1 MKSSKIIIASLVS
14 LTLVS
19 NPILTF
25 AATNDVIDSTTE
37 ITTDKEISSTQPTIK
52 TTLKAGQTQSFN
64 DWFPDDNF
72 ASEVAAAFEMQAT
85 DTISEEQLATL
96 TSLDC
101 HNSSIADMTGIEKLT
116 GLTKLICTYNN
127 ITTLDLSQNTNLTYL
142 ACDSNKLTNLDVTPL
157 TKLTYLNCDT
167 NKLTKI
173 DVSQNPLLTYLNCAR
188 NTLTEIDVSHNT
200 QLTELDCHLNKKIT
214 KLDVTPQTQLTTLD
228 CSFNKITALD
238 VSQNKLLNRLNCDTN
253 NITKLDLNQNIQLT
267 FLDCSS
273 NKLTEIDV
281 TPLTQLTYFDC
292 SVNPLTELDVS
303 TLSKLTT
310 LHCIQTDLLEID
322 LTHNTQ
328 LIYFQAEG
336 CRKIK
341 ELDVTHNTQLYLLDC
356 QAAGIT
362 ELDLSQ
368 NPKLVYLYLN
378 NTELTKLD
386 VSHNTKLK
394 SLSCVNA
401 HIQDFS
407 SVGKIPVLNNNLDA
421 EGQTITM
428 PKETLTNNSLTIA
441 VSPDL
446 LDQFGNPMNIEPG
459 DGGVYDQATN
469 TITWENLSTDNP
481 AVTYTFTSEN
491 GAIVGTVTTPF
502 EAPQPIKGEDVTVH
516 YLDDKGEK
524 LAADEVLSGNLDDP
538 YTSSAKDIPDY
549 TLTTTPDNATGTFT
563 TTSQSVTYVY
573 TKNIVAAEPVTVNY
587 VDDTGKTLAPSE
599 TLNGNVGDTYNA
611 TAKQIDGY
619 TLSTTP
625 NNATG
630 TFNTSSQ
637 TVTYVYTQ
645 NIVAAEPVT
654 VNYVDDTGKTLA
666 PAETL
671 NGNVGD
677 TYNATAKQ
685 IDGYT
690 LSTTPNNAPGTF
702 NTSSQTVTYVYTK
715 NIVAAEPVTVNY
727 VDDTGKTLAPSE
739 TLNGN
744 VGDTYNAT
752 AKQIDGYTLSAEPTN
767 ATGQFTSSAQTVNY
781 IYTKNPAPEKG
792 VVEIHYVDENNKQL
806 SSATKISGTV
816 GDNYTTEPKNI
827 DGYTLTTTPDNAT
840 GTFNTS
846 SQTVTYVYTKNI
858 VAAEPVTV
866 NYVDANGKTLAPS
879 ETLNGTIG
887 DTYKATTKQIDG
899 YTLSAE
905 PTNATGQFTNSAQ
918 TVNYIYTKNTNID
931 QPLPDKKTTKP
942 SNLKTTEVKKASDT
956 LPKTGDSAPWKSAL
970 LGVFLSSTALVIW
983 KKKK

>member
-1 MKSSKIIIASLVS
+1 MKTSKIIIASLVS

-25 AATNDVIDSTTE
+25 AATNDVIDNTTE
-37 ITTDKEISSTQPTIK
+37 ITTDKETSSTQPTIK

-101 HNSSIADMTGIEKLT
+101 HYSSIADMTGIEKLT
-116 GLTKLICTYNN
+116 GLTKLICTSNN
-127 ITTLDLSQNTNLTYL
+127 ITTLDLSKNTNLTYL

-378 NTELTKLD
+378 NTELTELD

-407 SVGKIPVLNNNLDA
+407 SVGKIPALNNNFEA

-524 LAADEVLSGNLDDP
+524 LADDEVLSGNLDDP
-538 YTSSAKDIPDY
+538 YTSSAKDISDY

-619 TLSTTP
+619 TLST
-625 NNATG
+625 
-630 TFNTSSQ
+630 
-637 TVTYVYTQ
+637 
-645 NIVAAEPVT
+645 
-654 VNYVDDTGKTLA
+654 
-666 PAETL
+666 
-671 NGNVGD
+671 
-677 TYNATAKQ
+677 
-685 IDGYT
+685 
-690 LSTTPNNAPGTF
+690 
-702 NTSSQTVTYVYTK
+702 
-715 NIVAAEPVTVNY
+715 
-727 VDDTGKTLAPSE
+727 
-739 TLNGN
+739 
-744 VGDTYNAT
+744 
-752 AKQIDGYTLSAEPTN
+752 EPTN

-806 SSATKISGTV
+806 SSATEISGTV
-816 GDNYTTEPKNI
+816 GDNYTTEPKTI

-858 VAAEPVTV
+858 EAAEPVTV

-887 DTYKATTKQIDG
+887 DTYKATAKQIDG

-931 QPLPDKKTTKP
+931 QPLPDKKTTKTTPTKP

>member
-1 MKSSKIIIASLVS
+1 MKTTKIVIASLVS
-14 LTLVS
+14 LTMVS
-19 NPILTF
+19 NPLLTF
-25 AATNDVIDSTTE
+25 AATNDVIDNTTE
-37 ITTDKEISSTQPTIK
+37 ITTDKETSSTQPTIK
-52 TTLKAGQTQSFN
+52 NTLKAGQTQSFN

-101 HNSSIADMTGIEKLT
+101 HNSSITDMTGIEKLT
-116 GLTKLICTYNN
+116 GLTKLICTSNN

-167 NKLTKI
+167 NKLTKL

-228 CSFNKITALD
+228 CSFNKITELD

-378 NTELTKLD
+378 NTELTELD

-407 SVGKIPVLNNNLDA
+407 SVGKIPALNNNFEA

-524 LAADEVLSGNLDDP
+524 LADDEVLSGNLDDP

-587 VDDTGKTLAPSE
+587 VDDTGKTLSPSE
-599 TLNGNVGDTYNA
+599 
-611 TAKQIDGY
+611 I
-619 TLSTTP
+619 
-625 NNATG
+625 
-630 TFNTSSQ
+630 
-637 TVTYVYTQ
+637 
-645 NIVAAEPVT
+645 
-654 VNYVDDTGKTLA
+654 
-666 PAETL
+666 
-671 NGNVGD
+671 
-677 TYNATAKQ
+677 
-685 IDGYT
+685 
-690 LSTTPNNAPGTF
+690 
-702 NTSSQTVTYVYTK
+702 
-715 NIVAAEPVTVNY
+715 
-727 VDDTGKTLAPSE
+727 
-739 TLNGN
+739 LNGN

-781 IYTKNPAPEKG
+781 IYTKNPALEKG
-792 VVEIHYVDENNKQL
+792 VVEIHYVDEDNKQL
-806 SSATKISGTV
+806 NSTTEISGTI
-816 GDNYTTEPKNI
+816 GDNYTTEPKTI
-827 DGYTLTTTPDNAT
+827 EGYTLTTTPGNAT
-840 GTFNTS
+840 GTFTTG

-858 VAAEPVTV
+858 EAAEPITV

-879 ETLNGTIG
+879 ETLNGNVG
-887 DTYKATTKQIDG
+887 DTYKATAKQIDG

-905 PTNATGQFTNSAQ
+905 PTNATGQFTSSAQ
-918 TVNYIYTKNTNID
+918 TVNYIYTKNTNTD
-931 QPLPDKKTTKP
+931 QPLPTKKPTNTTPTKP

>member
-1 MKSSKIIIASLVS
+1 MKTTKIVIASLVS
-14 LTLVS
+14 LTMVS
-19 NPILTF
+19 NPLLTF
-25 AATNDVIDSTTE
+25 AATNDVIDNTTE
-37 ITTDKEISSTQPTIK
+37 ITTDKETSSTQPTIK
-52 TTLKAGQTQSFN
+52 NTLKAGQTQSFN

-72 ASEVAAAFEMQAT
+72 ASEVAAVFEMQAT

-101 HNSSIADMTGIEKLT
+101 HNSSITDMTGIEKLT
-116 GLTKLICTYNN
+116 GLTKLICTSNN
-127 ITTLDLSQNTNLTYL
+127 ITTLDLSKNTNLTYL

-378 NTELTKLD
+378 NTELTELD

-407 SVGKIPVLNNNLDA
+407 SVGKIPALNNNFEA

-524 LAADEVLSGNLDDP
+524 LADDEVLSGNLDDP

-619 TLSTTP
+619 TLS
-625 NNATG
+625 
-630 TFNTSSQ
+630 
-637 TVTYVYTQ
+637 
-645 NIVAAEPVT
+645 
-654 VNYVDDTGKTLA
+654 
-666 PAETL
+666 
-671 NGNVGD
+671 
-677 TYNATAKQ
+677 
-685 IDGYT
+685 
-690 LSTTPNNAPGTF
+690 
-702 NTSSQTVTYVYTK
+702 
-715 NIVAAEPVTVNY
+715 
-727 VDDTGKTLAPSE
+727 
-739 TLNGN
+739 
-744 VGDTYNAT
+744 
-752 AKQIDGYTLSAEPTN
+752 AEPTN
-767 ATGQFTSSAQTVNY
+767 TTGQFTSSAQTVNY

-792 VVEIHYVDENNKQL
+792 VVEIHYVDEDNKQL
-806 SSATKISGTV
+806 SSATEISGTV
-816 GDNYTTEPKNI
+816 GDNYTTEPKTI

-858 VAAEPVTV
+858 EAAEPVTV

-905 PTNATGQFTNSAQ
+905 PTNATGQFTSSAQ

-931 QPLPDKKTTKP
+931 QPLPDKKPTNTTPTKP
-942 SNLKTTEVKKASDT
+942 SNLKTTEVKKASDS

>member
-1 MKSSKIIIASLVS
+1 MKTTKIVIASLVS

-25 AATNDVIDSTTE
+25 AATNDVIDNTTE
-37 ITTDKEISSTQPTIK
+37 ITTDKETSSTQPTIK

-101 HNSSIADMTGIEKLT
+101 HYSSIADMTGIEKLT
-116 GLTKLICTYNN
+116 GLTKLICTSNN
-127 ITTLDLSQNTNLTYL
+127 ITTLDLSKNTNLTYL
-142 ACDSNKLTNLDVTPL
+142 ECNSNKLTSLDVTPL

-167 NKLTKI
+167 NKLTNL

-228 CSFNKITALD
+228 CSFNKITELD

-253 NITKLDLNQNIQLT
+253 NLTKLDLNQNIKLT

-292 SVNPLTELDVS
+292 GINPLTELDVS

-310 LHCIQTDLLEID
+310 LECIQTDLLEID

-328 LIYFQAEG
+328 LTNFKAEG

-341 ELDVTHNTQLYLLDC
+341 DLDVTHNTQLYSLDC
-356 QAAGIT
+356 QGAGIT

-386 VSHNTKLK
+386 VSPNTKLK
-394 SLSCVNA
+394 KLFCENTHV
-401 HIQDFS
+401 QDFS
-407 SVGKIPVLNNNLDA
+407 SMRNIAALNNNLYA

-446 LDQFGNPMNIEPG
+446 LDQFGNPMIIEPG

-524 LAADEVLSGNLDDP
+524 LADDEVLSGNLDDP

-599 TLNGNVGDTYNA
+599 TLNGNVGD
-611 TAKQIDGY
+611 
-619 TLSTTP
+619 S
-625 NNATG
+625 
-630 TFNTSSQ
+630 
-637 TVTYVYTQ
+637 
-645 NIVAAEPVT
+645 
-654 VNYVDDTGKTLA
+654 
-666 PAETL
+666 
-671 NGNVGD
+671 
-677 TYNATAKQ
+677 
-685 IDGYT
+685 
-690 LSTTPNNAPGTF
+690 
-702 NTSSQTVTYVYTK
+702 
-715 NIVAAEPVTVNY
+715 
-727 VDDTGKTLAPSE
+727 
-739 TLNGN
+739 
-744 VGDTYNAT
+744 YNAT

-806 SSATKISGTV
+806 SSATEISGTV
-816 GDNYTTEPKNI
+816 GDNYTTEPKTI

-858 VAAEPVTV
+858 EAAEPVTV

-887 DTYKATTKQIDG
+887 DTYNATAKQIDG
-899 YTLSAE
+899 YTLSTE
-905 PTNATGQFTNSAQ
+905 PTNATGQFTSSAQ

-931 QPLPDKKTTKP
+931 QPLPDKKPTNTTPTKP
-942 SNLKTTEVKKASDT
+942 SNLKTTEVKKASDS
-956 LPKTGDSAPWKSAL
+956 LPKTGDSTPWKSAL

>member
-1 MKSSKIIIASLVS
+1 MKTTKIVIASLVS

-25 AATNDVIDSTTE
+25 AATNDVIDNTTE
-37 ITTDKEISSTQPTIK
+37 ITTDKETSSTQPTIK

-101 HNSSIADMTGIEKLT
+101 HYSSIADMTGIEKLT
-116 GLTKLICTYNN
+116 GLTKLICTSNN
-127 ITTLDLSQNTNLTYL
+127 ITTLDLSKNTNLTYL
-142 ACDSNKLTNLDVTPL
+142 ECNSNKLTSLDVTPL

-167 NKLTKI
+167 NKLTNL

-228 CSFNKITALD
+228 CSFNKITELD

-253 NITKLDLNQNIQLT
+253 NLTKLDLNQNIKLT

-292 SVNPLTELDVS
+292 GINPLTELDVS

-310 LHCIQTDLLEID
+310 LECIQTDLLEID

-328 LIYFQAEG
+328 LTNFKAEG

-341 ELDVTHNTQLYLLDC
+341 DLDVTHNTQLYSLDC
-356 QAAGIT
+356 QGAGIT

-386 VSHNTKLK
+386 VSPNTKLK
-394 SLSCVNA
+394 KLFCENTHV
-401 HIQDFS
+401 QDFS
-407 SVGKIPVLNNNLDA
+407 SMRNIAALNNNLYA

-428 PKETLTNNSLTIA
+428 PKETLINNSLTIA

-481 AVTYTFTSEN
+481 AVTYTFTSAN

-524 LAADEVLSGNLDDP
+524 LADDEVLSGNLDDP

-599 TLNGNVGDTYNA
+599 TLNGNVGD
-611 TAKQIDGY
+611 
-619 TLSTTP
+619 S
-625 NNATG
+625 
-630 TFNTSSQ
+630 
-637 TVTYVYTQ
+637 
-645 NIVAAEPVT
+645 
-654 VNYVDDTGKTLA
+654 
-666 PAETL
+666 
-671 NGNVGD
+671 
-677 TYNATAKQ
+677 
-685 IDGYT
+685 
-690 LSTTPNNAPGTF
+690 
-702 NTSSQTVTYVYTK
+702 
-715 NIVAAEPVTVNY
+715 
-727 VDDTGKTLAPSE
+727 
-739 TLNGN
+739 
-744 VGDTYNAT
+744 YNAT

-806 SSATKISGTV
+806 SSATEISGTV
-816 GDNYTTEPKNI
+816 GDNYTTEPKTI

-858 VAAEPVTV
+858 EAAEPVTV

-879 ETLNGTIG
+879 DTLNGTIG
-887 DTYKATTKQIDG
+887 DTYKATAKQIDG

-931 QPLPDKKTTKP
+931 QPLPDKKPTNTTPTKP
-942 SNLKTTEVKKASDT
+942 SNLKTTEVKKASDS
-956 LPKTGDSAPWKSAL
+956 LPKTGDSTPWKSAL
-970 LGVFLSSTALVIW
+970 LGVLLSSTALVIW

>member
-1 MKSSKIIIASLVS
+1 MKTTKIVIASLVS
-14 LTLVS
+14 LTMVS
-19 NPILTF
+19 NPLLTF
-25 AATNDVIDSTTE
+25 AATNDVIDNTTE
-37 ITTDKEISSTQPTIK
+37 ITTDKETSSTQPTIK
-52 TTLKAGQTQSFN
+52 NTLKAGQTQSFN

-101 HNSSIADMTGIEKLT
+101 HNSSITDMTGIEKLT
-116 GLTKLICTYNN
+116 GLTKLICTSNN

-167 NKLTKI
+167 NKLTKL

-228 CSFNKITALD
+228 CSFNKITELD

-378 NTELTKLD
+378 NTELTELD

-407 SVGKIPVLNNNLDA
+407 SVGKIPALNNNFEA

-524 LAADEVLSGNLDDP
+524 LADDEVLSGNLDDP

-587 VDDTGKTLAPSE
+587 VDDTGKTLSPSE

-619 TLSTTP
+619 TLP
-625 NNATG
+625 
-630 TFNTSSQ
+630 
-637 TVTYVYTQ
+637 
-645 NIVAAEPVT
+645 
-654 VNYVDDTGKTLA
+654 
-666 PAETL
+666 
-671 NGNVGD
+671 
-677 TYNATAKQ
+677 
-685 IDGYT
+685 
-690 LSTTPNNAPGTF
+690 
-702 NTSSQTVTYVYTK
+702 
-715 NIVAAEPVTVNY
+715 
-727 VDDTGKTLAPSE
+727 
-739 TLNGN
+739 
-744 VGDTYNAT
+744 
-752 AKQIDGYTLSAEPTN
+752 AEPTN

-806 SSATKISGTV
+806 SSATEISGTI
-816 GDNYTTEPKNI
+816 GDNYTTEPKTI
-827 DGYTLTTTPDNAT
+827 EGYTLTTTPGNAT
-840 GTFNTS
+840 GTFTTG

-858 VAAEPVTV
+858 EAAEPITV

-879 ETLNGTIG
+879 ETLNGNVG
-887 DTYKATTKQIDG
+887 DTYKATAKQIDG

-905 PTNATGQFTNSAQ
+905 PTNATGQFTSSAQ
-918 TVNYIYTKNTNID
+918 TVNYIYTKNTNTD
-931 QPLPDKKTTKP
+931 QHLPTKKPTNTTPTKP

-956 LPKTGDSAPWKSAL
+956 LPKTGDSTPWKSAL
-970 LGVFLSSTALVIW
+970 LGVFLSSTALFIW

>member
-1 MKSSKIIIASLVS
+1 MKTSKIIIASLVS

-37 ITTDKEISSTQPTIK
+37 ITTDKETSPTQPTIK
-52 TTLKAGQTQSFN
+52 NTLKAGQTQSFN

-253 NITKLDLNQNIQLT
+253 NITKLNLNQNIQLT

-619 TLSTTP
+619 TLTTTP
-625 NNATG
+625 DNATG
-630 TFNTSSQ
+630 TFTTTSQS
-637 TVTYVYTQ
+637 
-645 NIVAAEPVT
+645 
-654 VNYVDDTGKTLA
+654 
-666 PAETL
+666 
-671 NGNVGD
+671 
-677 TYNATAKQ
+677 
-685 IDGYT
+685 
-690 LSTTPNNAPGTF
+690 
-702 NTSSQTVTYVYTK
+702 VTYVYTK
-715 NIVAAEPVTVNY
+715 NIVAAEPITVNY

-816 GDNYTTEPKNI
+816 GDNYTTEPKTI

-866 NYVDANGKTLAPS
+866 NYMDANGKTLAPS

-887 DTYKATTKQIDG
+887 DTYNATAKQIDG

>member
-1 MKSSKIIIASLVS
+1 MKTSKIIIASLVS

-25 AATNDVIDSTTE
+25 AATNDVIDNTTE
-37 ITTDKEISSTQPTIK
+37 ITTDKETSSTQPTIK
-52 TTLKAGQTQSFN
+52 NTLKAGQTQSFN

-101 HNSSIADMTGIEKLT
+101 HYSSIADMTGIEKLT
-116 GLTKLICTYNN
+116 GLTKLICTSNN
-127 ITTLDLSQNTNLTYL
+127 ITTLDLSKNTNLTYL
-142 ACDSNKLTNLDVTPL
+142 ECKSNKLTSLDVTPL

-167 NKLTKI
+167 NKLTNL

-200 QLTELDCHLNKKIT
+200 QLTELDCYLNRKIT
-214 KLDVTPQTQLTTLD
+214 KLDVTPLTQLTTLD
-228 CSFNKITALD
+228 CSFNKITELD

-253 NITKLDLNQNIQLT
+253 NLTKLDLNQNIQLT
-267 FLDCSS
+267 SLDCSS

-281 TPLTQLTYFDC
+281 TPLTQLTYLDC
-292 SVNPLTELDVS
+292 GVNPLTELDVS

-310 LHCIQTDLLEID
+310 LECIQTDLLEID

-328 LIYFQAEG
+328 LTNFKAEG

-341 ELDVTHNTQLYLLDC
+341 ELDVTHNPQLYSLDC

-407 SVGKIPVLNNNLDA
+407 SVGKIPALNKNLDA

-428 PKETLTNNSLTIA
+428 PKETLTNNSLTIV

-469 TITWENLSTDNP
+469 TITWENLSKDNP

-538 YTSSAKDIPDY
+538 YTSNAKDIPDY

-563 TTSQSVTYVY
+563 TTSQS
-573 TKNIVAAEPVTVNY
+573 
-587 VDDTGKTLAPSE
+587 
-599 TLNGNVGDTYNA
+599 
-611 TAKQIDGY
+611 
-619 TLSTTP
+619 
-625 NNATG
+625 
-630 TFNTSSQ
+630 
-637 TVTYVYTQ
+637 
-645 NIVAAEPVT
+645 
-654 VNYVDDTGKTLA
+654 
-666 PAETL
+666 
-671 NGNVGD
+671 
-677 TYNATAKQ
+677 
-685 IDGYT
+685 
-690 LSTTPNNAPGTF
+690 
-702 NTSSQTVTYVYTK
+702 VTYVYTK

-806 SSATKISGTV
+806 SSATEISGTV
-816 GDNYTTEPKNI
+816 GDNYTTEPKTI

-931 QPLPDKKTTKP
+931 QPLPDKKTTNTTPTKP

>member
-1 MKSSKIIIASLVS
+1 MKTTKIVIASLVS
-14 LTLVS
+14 LTMVS
-19 NPILTF
+19 NPLLTF
-25 AATNDVIDSTTE
+25 AATNDVIDNTTE
-37 ITTDKEISSTQPTIK
+37 ITTDKETSSTQPTIK
-52 TTLKAGQTQSFN
+52 NTLKAGQTQSFN

-101 HNSSIADMTGIEKLT
+101 HNSSITDMTGIEKLT
-116 GLTKLICTYNN
+116 GLTKLICTSNN
-127 ITTLDLSQNTNLTYL
+127 ITTLDLSKNTNLTYL

-292 SVNPLTELDVS
+292 GVNDLTELDVS

-310 LHCIQTDLLEID
+310 LECIQTDLLEID

-328 LIYFQAEG
+328 LTDFKAEG

-341 ELDVTHNTQLYLLDC
+341 ELDVTHNTQLYSLDC
-356 QAAGIT
+356 QGAGIT
-362 ELDLSQ
+362 ELDLSK
-368 NPKLVYLYLN
+368 NPKLIYLYLS
-378 NTELTKLD
+378 NTELTELD

-394 SLSCVNA
+394 NLFCVNT

-407 SVGKIPVLNNNLDA
+407 SVGNIATLNNNLYA

-446 LDQFGNPMNIEPG
+446 LDQFGNPMIIEPG

-619 TLSTTP
+619 TLS
-625 NNATG
+625 
-630 TFNTSSQ
+630 
-637 TVTYVYTQ
+637 
-645 NIVAAEPVT
+645 
-654 VNYVDDTGKTLA
+654 
-666 PAETL
+666 
-671 NGNVGD
+671 
-677 TYNATAKQ
+677 
-685 IDGYT
+685 
-690 LSTTPNNAPGTF
+690 
-702 NTSSQTVTYVYTK
+702 
-715 NIVAAEPVTVNY
+715 
-727 VDDTGKTLAPSE
+727 
-739 TLNGN
+739 
-744 VGDTYNAT
+744 
-752 AKQIDGYTLSAEPTN
+752 AEPTN

-792 VVEIHYVDENNKQL
+792 VVEIHYVDEDNKQL
-806 SSATKISGTV
+806 NSTTEISGTI
-816 GDNYTTEPKNI
+816 GDNYTTEPKTI
-827 DGYTLTTTPDNAT
+827 EGYTLTTTPGNAT
-840 GTFNTS
+840 GTFTTG

-858 VAAEPVTV
+858 EAAEPITV

-879 ETLNGTIG
+879 ETLNGNVG
-887 DTYKATTKQIDG
+887 DTYKATAKQIDG

-905 PTNATGQFTNSAQ
+905 PTNATGQFTSSAQ
-918 TVNYIYTKNTNID
+918 TVNYIYTKNTNTD
-931 QPLPDKKTTKP
+931 QPLPTKKPTNTTPTKP

-956 LPKTGDSAPWKSAL
+956 LPKTGDSTPWKSAL
-970 LGVFLSSTALVIW
+970 LGVLLSSTALVIW

>member
-1 MKSSKIIIASLVS
+1 MKTTKIVIASLVS
-14 LTLVS
+14 LTMVS
-19 NPILTF
+19 NPLLTF
-25 AATNDVIDSTTE
+25 AATNDVIDNTTE
-37 ITTDKEISSTQPTIK
+37 ITTDKETSSTQPTIK
-52 TTLKAGQTQSFN
+52 NTLKAGQTQSFN

-101 HNSSIADMTGIEKLT
+101 HNSSITDMTGIEKLT
-116 GLTKLICTYNN
+116 GLTKLICTSNN

-167 NKLTKI
+167 NKLTKL

-228 CSFNKITALD
+228 CSFNKITELD

-378 NTELTKLD
+378 NTELTELD

-407 SVGKIPVLNNNLDA
+407 SVGKIPALNNNFEA

-524 LAADEVLSGNLDDP
+524 LADDEVLSGNLDDP

-587 VDDTGKTLAPSE
+587 VDDTGKTLSPSE
-599 TLNGNVGDTYNA
+599 
-611 TAKQIDGY
+611 I
-619 TLSTTP
+619 
-625 NNATG
+625 
-630 TFNTSSQ
+630 
-637 TVTYVYTQ
+637 
-645 NIVAAEPVT
+645 
-654 VNYVDDTGKTLA
+654 
-666 PAETL
+666 
-671 NGNVGD
+671 
-677 TYNATAKQ
+677 
-685 IDGYT
+685 
-690 LSTTPNNAPGTF
+690 
-702 NTSSQTVTYVYTK
+702 
-715 NIVAAEPVTVNY
+715 
-727 VDDTGKTLAPSE
+727 
-739 TLNGN
+739 LNGN

-792 VVEIHYVDENNKQL
+792 VVEIHYVDEDNKQL
-806 SSATKISGTV
+806 NSTTEISGTI
-816 GDNYTTEPKNI
+816 GDNYTTEPKTI
-827 DGYTLTTTPDNAT
+827 EGYTLTTTPGNAT
-840 GTFNTS
+840 GTFTTG

-858 VAAEPVTV
+858 EAAEPITV

-879 ETLNGTIG
+879 ETLSGTIG
-887 DTYKATTKQIDG
+887 DTYKATAKQIDG

-931 QPLPDKKTTKP
+931 QPLPDKKPTNTTPTKP
-942 SNLKTTEVKKASDT
+942 SNLKTTEVKKASDS
-956 LPKTGDSAPWKSAL
+956 LPKTGDSTPWKSAL
-970 LGVFLSSTALVIW
+970 LGVLLSSTALVIW

>member
-1 MKSSKIIIASLVS
+1 MKTTKIVIASLVS
-14 LTLVS
+14 LTMVS
-19 NPILTF
+19 NPLLTF
-25 AATNDVIDSTTE
+25 AATNDVIDNTTE
-37 ITTDKEISSTQPTIK
+37 ITTDKETSSTQPTIK
-52 TTLKAGQTQSFN
+52 NTLKAGQTQSFN

-101 HNSSIADMTGIEKLT
+101 HNSSITDMTGIEKLT
-116 GLTKLICTYNN
+116 GLTKLICTSNN
-127 ITTLDLSQNTNLTYL
+127 ITTLDLSKNTNLTYL

-378 NTELTKLD
+378 NTELTELD

-407 SVGKIPVLNNNLDA
+407 SVGKIPALNNNFEA

-428 PKETLTNNSLTIA
+428 PKETLTNNSLTTA

-524 LAADEVLSGNLDDP
+524 LADDEVLSGNLDDP

-587 VDDTGKTLAPSE
+587 VDDTGKTLS
-599 TLNGNVGDTYNA
+599 
-611 TAKQIDGY
+611 
-619 TLSTTP
+619 
-625 NNATG
+625 
-630 TFNTSSQ
+630 
-637 TVTYVYTQ
+637 
-645 NIVAAEPVT
+645 
-654 VNYVDDTGKTLA
+654 
-666 PAETL
+666 
-671 NGNVGD
+671 
-677 TYNATAKQ
+677 
-685 IDGYT
+685 
-690 LSTTPNNAPGTF
+690 
-702 NTSSQTVTYVYTK
+702 
-715 NIVAAEPVTVNY
+715 
-727 VDDTGKTLAPSE
+727 PSE

-792 VVEIHYVDENNKQL
+792 VVEIHYVDEDNKQL
-806 SSATKISGTV
+806 NSTTEISGTI
-816 GDNYTTEPKNI
+816 GDNYTTEPKTI
-827 DGYTLTTTPDNAT
+827 EGYTLTTTPGNAT
-840 GTFNTS
+840 GTFTTG

-858 VAAEPVTV
+858 EAAEPITV

-879 ETLNGTIG
+879 ETLNGNVG
-887 DTYKATTKQIDG
+887 DTYKATAKQIDG

-905 PTNATGQFTNSAQ
+905 PTNATGQFTSSAQ
-918 TVNYIYTKNTNID
+918 TVNYIYTKNTNTD
-931 QPLPDKKTTKP
+931 QPLPTKKPTNTTPTKP

-970 LGVFLSSTALVIW
+970 LGVLLSSTALVIW

>member
-1 MKSSKIIIASLVS
+1 MKTTKIVIASLVS

-25 AATNDVIDSTTE
+25 AATNDVIDNTTE
-37 ITTDKEISSTQPTIK
+37 ITTDKETSSTQPTIK

-101 HNSSIADMTGIEKLT
+101 HYSSIADMTGIEKLT
-116 GLTKLICTYNN
+116 GLTKLICTSNN
-127 ITTLDLSQNTNLTYL
+127 ITTLDLSKNTNLTYL
-142 ACDSNKLTNLDVTPL
+142 ECKSNKLTSLDVTPL

-167 NKLTKI
+167 NKLTNL

-228 CSFNKITALD
+228 CSFNKITELD

-253 NITKLDLNQNIQLT
+253 NLTKLDLNQNIKLT

-292 SVNPLTELDVS
+292 GINPLTELDVS

-310 LHCIQTDLLEID
+310 LECIQTDLLEID

-328 LIYFQAEG
+328 LTNFKAEG

-341 ELDVTHNTQLYLLDC
+341 DLDVTHNTQLYSLDC
-356 QAAGIT
+356 QGAGIT

-386 VSHNTKLK
+386 VSPNTKLK
-394 SLSCVNA
+394 KLFCENTHV
-401 HIQDFS
+401 QDFS
-407 SVGKIPVLNNNLDA
+407 SMRNIAALNNNLYA

-428 PKETLTNNSLTIA
+428 PKETLINNSLTIA

-481 AVTYTFTSEN
+481 AVTYTFTSAN

-524 LAADEVLSGNLDDP
+524 LADDEVLSGNLDDP

-611 TAKQIDGY
+611 TAKQIEGY
-619 TLSTTP
+619 TLST
-625 NNATG
+625 
-630 TFNTSSQ
+630 
-637 TVTYVYTQ
+637 
-645 NIVAAEPVT
+645 
-654 VNYVDDTGKTLA
+654 
-666 PAETL
+666 
-671 NGNVGD
+671 
-677 TYNATAKQ
+677 
-685 IDGYT
+685 
-690 LSTTPNNAPGTF
+690 
-702 NTSSQTVTYVYTK
+702 
-715 NIVAAEPVTVNY
+715 
-727 VDDTGKTLAPSE
+727 
-739 TLNGN
+739 
-744 VGDTYNAT
+744 
-752 AKQIDGYTLSAEPTN
+752 EPTN
-767 ATGQFTSSAQTVNY
+767 ATGQFTSSEQTVNY

-816 GDNYTTEPKNI
+816 GDNYTTEPKTI

-858 VAAEPVTV
+858 EAAEPVTV

-887 DTYKATTKQIDG
+887 DTYNATAKQIDG

-931 QPLPDKKTTKP
+931 QPLPDKKPTNTTPTKP
-942 SNLKTTEVKKASDT
+942 SNLKTTEVKKASDS
-956 LPKTGDSAPWKSAL
+956 LPKTGDSTPWKSAL

>member
-1 MKSSKIIIASLVS
+1 MKTTKIVIASLVS
-14 LTLVS
+14 LTMVS
-19 NPILTF
+19 NPLLTF
-25 AATNDVIDSTTE
+25 AATNDVIDNTTE
-37 ITTDKEISSTQPTIK
+37 ITTDKETSSTQPTIK
-52 TTLKAGQTQSFN
+52 NTLKAGQTQSFN

-72 ASEVAAAFEMQAT
+72 ASEVAAVFEMQAT

-101 HNSSIADMTGIEKLT
+101 HNSSITDMTGIEKLT
-116 GLTKLICTYNN
+116 GLTKLICTSNN

-378 NTELTKLD
+378 NTELTELD

-401 HIQDFS
+401 HIQNFS
-407 SVGKIPVLNNNLDA
+407 SVGKIPALNNNFEA

-524 LAADEVLSGNLDDP
+524 LADDEVLSGNLDDP

-587 VDDTGKTLAPSE
+587 VDDTGKTLSPSE
-599 TLNGNVGDTYNA
+599 
-611 TAKQIDGY
+611 I
-619 TLSTTP
+619 
-625 NNATG
+625 
-630 TFNTSSQ
+630 
-637 TVTYVYTQ
+637 
-645 NIVAAEPVT
+645 
-654 VNYVDDTGKTLA
+654 
-666 PAETL
+666 
-671 NGNVGD
+671 
-677 TYNATAKQ
+677 
-685 IDGYT
+685 
-690 LSTTPNNAPGTF
+690 
-702 NTSSQTVTYVYTK
+702 
-715 NIVAAEPVTVNY
+715 
-727 VDDTGKTLAPSE
+727 
-739 TLNGN
+739 LNGN

-767 ATGQFTSSAQTVNY
+767 VTGQFTSSAQTVNY

-806 SSATKISGTV
+806 SSATEISGTV
-816 GDNYTTEPKNI
+816 GDNYTTEPKTI

-858 VAAEPVTV
+858 EAAEPVTV

-931 QPLPDKKTTKP
+931 QPLPDKKPTNTTPTKP
-942 SNLKTTEVKKASDT
+942 SNLKTTEVKKASDS

>member
-1 MKSSKIIIASLVS
+1 MKTTKIVIASLVS
-14 LTLVS
+14 LTMVS
-19 NPILTF
+19 NPLLTF
-25 AATNDVIDSTTE
+25 AATNDVIDNTTE
-37 ITTDKEISSTQPTIK
+37 ITTDKETSSTQPTIK
-52 TTLKAGQTQSFN
+52 NTLKAGQTQSFN

-101 HNSSIADMTGIEKLT
+101 HNSSITDMTGIEKLT
-116 GLTKLICTYNN
+116 GLTKLICTSNN

-167 NKLTKI
+167 NKLTKL

-228 CSFNKITALD
+228 CSFNKITELD

-378 NTELTKLD
+378 NTELTELD

-407 SVGKIPVLNNNLDA
+407 SVGKIPALNNNFEA

-524 LAADEVLSGNLDDP
+524 LADDEVLSGNLDDP

-599 TLNGNVGDTYNA
+599 
-611 TAKQIDGY
+611 I
-619 TLSTTP
+619 
-625 NNATG
+625 
-630 TFNTSSQ
+630 
-637 TVTYVYTQ
+637 
-645 NIVAAEPVT
+645 
-654 VNYVDDTGKTLA
+654 
-666 PAETL
+666 
-671 NGNVGD
+671 
-677 TYNATAKQ
+677 
-685 IDGYT
+685 
-690 LSTTPNNAPGTF
+690 
-702 NTSSQTVTYVYTK
+702 
-715 NIVAAEPVTVNY
+715 
-727 VDDTGKTLAPSE
+727 
-739 TLNGN
+739 LNGN

-792 VVEIHYVDENNKQL
+792 VVEIHYVDEDNKQL
-806 SSATKISGTV
+806 NSTTEISGTI
-816 GDNYTTEPKNI
+816 GDNYTTEPKTI
-827 DGYTLTTTPDNAT
+827 EGYTLTTTPGNAT
-840 GTFNTS
+840 GTFTTG

-858 VAAEPVTV
+858 EAAEPITV

-879 ETLNGTIG
+879 ETLSGTIG
-887 DTYKATTKQIDG
+887 DTYKATAKQIDG

-931 QPLPDKKTTKP
+931 QPLPNKKPTNTTPTKP
-942 SNLKTTEVKKASDT
+942 SNLKTTEVKKASDS
-956 LPKTGDSAPWKSAL
+956 LPKTGDSTPWKSAL
-970 LGVFLSSTALVIW
+970 LGVLLSSTALVIW

>member
-1 MKSSKIIIASLVS
+1 MKTSKIVLVS
-14 LTLVS
+14 LISLTMVS
-19 NPILTF
+19 NPLLTS
-25 AATNDVIDSTTE
+25 AATNDITDNTTE
-37 ITTDKEISSTQPTIK
+37 ITNNTESATKQPAPVK
-52 TTLKAGQTQSFN
+52 TLKAAQTQSFN
-64 DWFPDDNF
+64 DWFPDDNL
-72 ASEVAAAFEMQAT
+72 ASKVAAAFEMQAT

-116 GLTKLICTYNN
+116 GLTSLICTSNN
-127 ITTLDLSQNTNLTYL
+127 MTTLDLSQNTNLTYL

-167 NKLTKI
+167 NKLTQI

-292 SVNPLTELDVS
+292 SVNSLTELDVS

-378 NTELTKLD
+378 NTELTELD

-407 SVGKIPVLNNNLDA
+407 SVGKIPALNNNFEA

-524 LAADEVLSGNLDDP
+524 LADDEVLSGNLDDP

-619 TLSTTP
+619 TLSAEPTNTTGQFTSSAQTVNYIYTKNPAPEKGVVEIHYVDEDNKQLNSTTEISGTIGDNYTTEPKTIEGYTLTTTP
-625 NNATG
+625 GNATG
-630 TFNTSSQ
+630 TFT
-637 TVTYVYTQ
+637 
-645 NIVAAEPVT
+645 
-654 VNYVDDTGKTLA
+654 TG
-666 PAETL
+666 
-671 NGNVGD
+671 
-677 TYNATAKQ
+677 
-685 IDGYT
+685 
-690 LSTTPNNAPGTF
+690 
-702 NTSSQTVTYVYTK
+702 SQTVTYVYTK
-715 NIVAAEPVTVNY
+715 NIEAAEPITVNY
-727 VDDTGKTLAPSE
+727 VDANGKTLAPSE

-744 VGDTYNAT
+744 VGDTYKAT

-781 IYTKNPAPEKG
+781 IYTKN
-792 VVEIHYVDENNKQL
+792 
-806 SSATKISGTV
+806 T
-816 GDNYTTEPKNI
+816 
-827 DGYTLTTTPDNAT
+827 
-840 GTFNTS
+840 NT
-846 SQTVTYVYTKNI
+846 
-858 VAAEPVTV
+858 
-866 NYVDANGKTLAPS
+866 
-879 ETLNGTIG
+879 
-887 DTYKATTKQIDG
+887 
-899 YTLSAE
+899 
-905 PTNATGQFTNSAQ
+905 
-918 TVNYIYTKNTNID
+918 D
-931 QPLPDKKTTKP
+931 QPLPTKKPTNTTPTKP

>member
-1 MKSSKIIIASLVS
+1 MKTTKIVIASLVS

-25 AATNDVIDSTTE
+25 AATNDVIDNTTE
-37 ITTDKEISSTQPTIK
+37 ITTDKETSSTQPTIK

-101 HNSSIADMTGIEKLT
+101 HYSSIADMTGIEKLT
-116 GLTKLICTYNN
+116 GLTKLICTSNN
-127 ITTLDLSQNTNLTYL
+127 ITTLDLSKNTNLTYL
-142 ACDSNKLTNLDVTPL
+142 ECNSNKLTSLDVTPL

-167 NKLTKI
+167 NKLTNL

-228 CSFNKITALD
+228 CSFNKITELD

-253 NITKLDLNQNIQLT
+253 NLTKLDLNQNIKLT

-292 SVNPLTELDVS
+292 GINPLTELDVS

-310 LHCIQTDLLEID
+310 LECIQTDLLEID

-328 LIYFQAEG
+328 LTNFKAEG

-341 ELDVTHNTQLYLLDC
+341 DLDVTHNTQLYSLDC
-356 QAAGIT
+356 QGAGIT

-386 VSHNTKLK
+386 VSPNTKLK
-394 SLSCVNA
+394 KLFCENTHV
-401 HIQDFS
+401 QDFS
-407 SVGKIPVLNNNLDA
+407 SMRNIPALNNNLDA

-428 PKETLTNNSLTIA
+428 PKETLINNSLTIA

-481 AVTYTFTSEN
+481 AVTYTFTSAN

-524 LAADEVLSGNLDDP
+524 LADDEVLSGNLDDP

-611 TAKQIDGY
+611 TAKQIEGY
-619 TLSTTP
+619 TLST
-625 NNATG
+625 
-630 TFNTSSQ
+630 
-637 TVTYVYTQ
+637 
-645 NIVAAEPVT
+645 
-654 VNYVDDTGKTLA
+654 
-666 PAETL
+666 
-671 NGNVGD
+671 
-677 TYNATAKQ
+677 
-685 IDGYT
+685 
-690 LSTTPNNAPGTF
+690 
-702 NTSSQTVTYVYTK
+702 
-715 NIVAAEPVTVNY
+715 
-727 VDDTGKTLAPSE
+727 
-739 TLNGN
+739 
-744 VGDTYNAT
+744 
-752 AKQIDGYTLSAEPTN
+752 EPTN
-767 ATGQFTSSAQTVNY
+767 ATGQFTSSEQTVNY

-816 GDNYTTEPKNI
+816 GDNYTTEPKTI

-858 VAAEPVTV
+858 EAVEPITV

-887 DTYKATTKQIDG
+887 DTYNATAKQIDG
-899 YTLSAE
+899 YTLSTE
-905 PTNATGQFTNSAQ
+905 PTNATGQFTSSAQ

-931 QPLPDKKTTKP
+931 QPLPDKKPTNTTPTKP
-942 SNLKTTEVKKASDT
+942 SNLKTTEVKKASDS
-956 LPKTGDSAPWKSAL
+956 LPKTGDSTPWKSAL

>member
-1 MKSSKIIIASLVS
+1 MKTTKIVIASLVS

-25 AATNDVIDSTTE
+25 AATNDVIDNTTE
-37 ITTDKEISSTQPTIK
+37 ITTDKETSSTQPTIK

-101 HNSSIADMTGIEKLT
+101 HYSSIADMTGIEKLT
-116 GLTKLICTYNN
+116 GLTKLICTSNN
-127 ITTLDLSQNTNLTYL
+127 ITTLDLSKNTNLTYL

-188 NTLTEIDVSHNT
+188 NTLTELDVSHNT

-281 TPLTQLTYFDC
+281 TPLIQLTYFDC

-407 SVGKIPVLNNNLDA
+407 SVGKIPALNNNLDA

-446 LDQFGNPMNIEPG
+446 LDQFGNPMIIEPG

-491 GAIVGTVTTPF
+491 KAIVGTVTTPF

-524 LAADEVLSGNLDDP
+524 LADDEVLSGNLDDP

-619 TLSTTP
+619 TLS
-625 NNATG
+625 
-630 TFNTSSQ
+630 
-637 TVTYVYTQ
+637 
-645 NIVAAEPVT
+645 
-654 VNYVDDTGKTLA
+654 
-666 PAETL
+666 
-671 NGNVGD
+671 
-677 TYNATAKQ
+677 
-685 IDGYT
+685 
-690 LSTTPNNAPGTF
+690 
-702 NTSSQTVTYVYTK
+702 
-715 NIVAAEPVTVNY
+715 
-727 VDDTGKTLAPSE
+727 
-739 TLNGN
+739 
-744 VGDTYNAT
+744 
-752 AKQIDGYTLSAEPTN
+752 AEPTN

-792 VVEIHYVDENNKQL
+792 IVEIHYVDENNKQL
-806 SSATKISGTV
+806 SSATEISGTV
-816 GDNYTTEPKNI
+816 GDNYTTEPKTI

-858 VAAEPVTV
+858 EAAEPVTV

-887 DTYKATTKQIDG
+887 DTYNATAKQIDG
-899 YTLSAE
+899 YTLSTE
-905 PTNATGQFTNSAQ
+905 PTNATGQFTSSAQ

-931 QPLPDKKTTKP
+931 QPLPDKKPTNTTPTKP
-942 SNLKTTEVKKASDT
+942 SNLKTTEVKKASDS
-956 LPKTGDSAPWKSAL
+956 LPKTGDSTPWKSAL

>member
-1 MKSSKIIIASLVS
+1 MKTTKIVIASLVS
-14 LTLVS
+14 LTMVS
-19 NPILTF
+19 NPLLTF
-25 AATNDVIDSTTE
+25 AATNDVIDNTTE
-37 ITTDKEISSTQPTIK
+37 ITTDKETSSTQPTIK
-52 TTLKAGQTQSFN
+52 NTLKAGQTQSFN

-72 ASEVAAAFEMQAT
+72 ASEVAAVFEMQAT

-101 HNSSIADMTGIEKLT
+101 HNSSITDMTGIEKLT
-116 GLTKLICTYNN
+116 GLTKLICTSNN
-127 ITTLDLSQNTNLTYL
+127 ITTLDLSKNTNLTYL

-378 NTELTKLD
+378 NTELTELD

-407 SVGKIPVLNNNLDA
+407 SVGKIPALNNNFEA

-524 LAADEVLSGNLDDP
+524 LADDEVLSGNLDDP

-587 VDDTGKTLAPSE
+587 VDDTGKTLSPSE

-619 TLSTTP
+619 TLSAEPTNTTGQFTSSAQTVNYIYTKNPAPEKGVVEIHYVDEDNKQLNSTTEISGTIGDNYTTEPKTIEGYTLTTTP
-625 NNATG
+625 GNATG
-630 TFNTSSQ
+630 TFT
-637 TVTYVYTQ
+637 
-645 NIVAAEPVT
+645 
-654 VNYVDDTGKTLA
+654 TG
-666 PAETL
+666 
-671 NGNVGD
+671 
-677 TYNATAKQ
+677 
-685 IDGYT
+685 
-690 LSTTPNNAPGTF
+690 
-702 NTSSQTVTYVYTK
+702 SQTVTYVYTK
-715 NIVAAEPVTVNY
+715 NIEAAEPITVNY
-727 VDDTGKTLAPSE
+727 VDANGKTLAPSE

-744 VGDTYNAT
+744 VGDTYKAT

-781 IYTKNPAPEKG
+781 IYTKN
-792 VVEIHYVDENNKQL
+792 
-806 SSATKISGTV
+806 T
-816 GDNYTTEPKNI
+816 
-827 DGYTLTTTPDNAT
+827 
-840 GTFNTS
+840 NT
-846 SQTVTYVYTKNI
+846 
-858 VAAEPVTV
+858 
-866 NYVDANGKTLAPS
+866 
-879 ETLNGTIG
+879 
-887 DTYKATTKQIDG
+887 
-899 YTLSAE
+899 
-905 PTNATGQFTNSAQ
+905 
-918 TVNYIYTKNTNID
+918 D
-931 QPLPDKKTTKP
+931 QPLPTKKPTNTTPTKP

>member
-1 MKSSKIIIASLVS
+1 MKTSKIIIASLVS
-14 LTLVS
+14 LTMVS

-25 AATNDVIDSTTE
+25 AATNDVIDNTTE
-37 ITTDKEISSTQPTIK
+37 ITTDKETSSTQPTIK
-52 TTLKAGQTQSFN
+52 NTLKAGQTQSFN

-101 HNSSIADMTGIEKLT
+101 HYSSIADMTGIEKLT
-116 GLTKLICTYNN
+116 GLTKLICTSNN
-127 ITTLDLSQNTNLTYL
+127 ITTLDLSKNTNLTYL
-142 ACDSNKLTNLDVTPL
+142 ECKSNKLTSLDVTPL

-167 NKLTKI
+167 NKLTNL

-200 QLTELDCHLNKKIT
+200 QLTELDCYSNRKIT
-214 KLDVTPQTQLTTLD
+214 KLDVTPLTQLTTLD
-228 CSFNKITALD
+228 CSFNKISELD
-238 VSQNKLLNRLNCDTN
+238 VSQNKLLNRLSCDTN
-253 NITKLDLNQNIQLT
+253 NLTKLDLNQNIQLT

-292 SVNPLTELDVS
+292 GVNDLTELDVS

-310 LHCIQTDLLEID
+310 LQCIQNDLLEID

-328 LIYFQAEG
+328 LTDFKAEG

-341 ELDVTHNTQLYLLDC
+341 ELDVTHNTQLYSLDC
-356 QAAGIT
+356 QGAGIT

-368 NPKLVYLYLN
+368 NPKLIYLYLS
-378 NTELTKLD
+378 NTELTELD

-394 SLSCVNA
+394 NLFCVNT

-407 SVGKIPVLNNNLDA
+407 SVGKIPALNNNLDA

-469 TITWENLSTDNP
+469 TITWENLSKDNP

-538 YTSSAKDIPDY
+538 YTSNAKDIPDY

-619 TLSTTP
+619 TLS
-625 NNATG
+625 
-630 TFNTSSQ
+630 
-637 TVTYVYTQ
+637 
-645 NIVAAEPVT
+645 
-654 VNYVDDTGKTLA
+654 
-666 PAETL
+666 
-671 NGNVGD
+671 
-677 TYNATAKQ
+677 
-685 IDGYT
+685 
-690 LSTTPNNAPGTF
+690 
-702 NTSSQTVTYVYTK
+702 
-715 NIVAAEPVTVNY
+715 
-727 VDDTGKTLAPSE
+727 
-739 TLNGN
+739 
-744 VGDTYNAT
+744 
-752 AKQIDGYTLSAEPTN
+752 AEPTN
-767 ATGQFTSSAQTVNY
+767 ATGQFTSSSQTVNY

-806 SSATKISGTV
+806 SSATEISGTV
-816 GDNYTTEPKNI
+816 GDNYTTEPKTI
-827 DGYTLTTTPDNAT
+827 DGYTLTTTPDNTT
-840 GTFNTS
+840 GTFTTG

-858 VAAEPVTV
+858 EAAEPVTV

-887 DTYKATTKQIDG
+887 DTYNATAKQIDG
-899 YTLSAE
+899 YTLSSE

-918 TVNYIYTKNTNID
+918 TINYIYTKNTNID
-931 QPLPDKKTTKP
+931 QPLPDKKTTNTTPTKP
-942 SNLKTTEVKKASDT
+942 SNLKTTEVKKASDA
-956 LPKTGDSAPWKSAL
+956 LPKTGDSTPWKSAL
-970 LGVFLSSTALVIW
+970 LGVLLSSTALVIW

>member
-1 MKSSKIIIASLVS
+1 MKTTKIVIASLVS
-14 LTLVS
+14 LTMVS
-19 NPILTF
+19 NPLLTF
-25 AATNDVIDSTTE
+25 AATNDVIDNTTE
-37 ITTDKEISSTQPTIK
+37 ITTDKETSSTQPTIK
-52 TTLKAGQTQSFN
+52 NTLKAGQTQSFN

-72 ASEVAAAFEMQAT
+72 ASEVAAVFEMQAT

-101 HNSSIADMTGIEKLT
+101 HNSAITDMTGIEKLT
-116 GLTKLICTYNN
+116 GLTKLICTSNN

-378 NTELTKLD
+378 NTELTELD

-407 SVGKIPVLNNNLDA
+407 SVGKIPALNNNFEA

-524 LAADEVLSGNLDDP
+524 LADDEVLSGNLDDP

-587 VDDTGKTLAPSE
+587 VDDTGKTLSPSE
-599 TLNGNVGDTYNA
+599 
-611 TAKQIDGY
+611 I
-619 TLSTTP
+619 
-625 NNATG
+625 
-630 TFNTSSQ
+630 
-637 TVTYVYTQ
+637 
-645 NIVAAEPVT
+645 
-654 VNYVDDTGKTLA
+654 
-666 PAETL
+666 
-671 NGNVGD
+671 
-677 TYNATAKQ
+677 
-685 IDGYT
+685 
-690 LSTTPNNAPGTF
+690 
-702 NTSSQTVTYVYTK
+702 
-715 NIVAAEPVTVNY
+715 
-727 VDDTGKTLAPSE
+727 
-739 TLNGN
+739 LNGN

-767 ATGQFTSSAQTVNY
+767 VTGQFTSSAQTVNY

-806 SSATKISGTV
+806 SSATEISGTV
-816 GDNYTTEPKNI
+816 GDNYTTEPKTI

-858 VAAEPVTV
+858 EAAEPVTV

-931 QPLPDKKTTKP
+931 QPLPDKKPTNTTPTKP
-942 SNLKTTEVKKASDT
+942 SNLKTTEVKKASDS

>member
-1 MKSSKIIIASLVS
+1 MKTTKIVIASLVS

-37 ITTDKEISSTQPTIK
+37 ITTDKETSPTQPTIK
-52 TTLKAGQTQSFN
+52 NTLKAGQTQSFN

-101 HNSSIADMTGIEKLT
+101 HYSSIADMTGIEKLT
-116 GLTKLICTYNN
+116 GLTKLICTSNN
-127 ITTLDLSQNTNLTYL
+127 ITTLDLSKNTNLTYL
-142 ACDSNKLTNLDVTPL
+142 ECNSNKLTSLDVTPL

-167 NKLTKI
+167 NKLTNL

-200 QLTELDCHLNKKIT
+200 QLTELDCYSNRKIT
-214 KLDVTPQTQLTTLD
+214 KLDVTPLTQLTTLD
-228 CSFNKITALD
+228 CSFNKITELD
-238 VSQNKLLNRLNCDTN
+238 VSQNKLLNRLSCDTN
-253 NITKLDLNQNIQLT
+253 NLTKLDLNQNIELT

-292 SVNPLTELDVS
+292 GVNDLTELDVS

-310 LHCIQTDLLEID
+310 LECIQNDLLEID

-328 LIYFQAEG
+328 LTDFKAEG

-341 ELDVTHNTQLYLLDC
+341 ELDVTHNTQLYSLDC
-356 QAAGIT
+356 QGAGIT
-362 ELDLSQ
+362 ELDLSK
-368 NPKLVYLYLN
+368 NPKLIYLYLS
-378 NTELTKLD
+378 NTELTELD

-394 SLSCVNA
+394 NLFCVNT

-407 SVGKIPVLNNNLDA
+407 SVGNIAALNNNLYA

-446 LDQFGNPMNIEPG
+446 LDQFGNPMIIEPG

-524 LAADEVLSGNLDDP
+524 LADDEVLSGNLEDP
-538 YTSSAKDIPDY
+538 YASSAKDIPDY

-599 TLNGNVGDTYNA
+599 TLNGNVGDTYNT
-611 TAKQIDGY
+611 TAKQIEGY
-619 TLSTTP
+619 TLST
-625 NNATG
+625 
-630 TFNTSSQ
+630 
-637 TVTYVYTQ
+637 
-645 NIVAAEPVT
+645 
-654 VNYVDDTGKTLA
+654 
-666 PAETL
+666 
-671 NGNVGD
+671 
-677 TYNATAKQ
+677 
-685 IDGYT
+685 
-690 LSTTPNNAPGTF
+690 
-702 NTSSQTVTYVYTK
+702 
-715 NIVAAEPVTVNY
+715 
-727 VDDTGKTLAPSE
+727 
-739 TLNGN
+739 
-744 VGDTYNAT
+744 
-752 AKQIDGYTLSAEPTN
+752 EPTN
-767 ATGQFTSSAQTVNY
+767 VTGQFTSSAQTVNY

-806 SSATKISGTV
+806 SSATEISGTV
-816 GDNYTTEPKNI
+816 GDNYTTEPKTI

-858 VAAEPVTV
+858 EAAEPVTV

-931 QPLPDKKTTKP
+931 QPLPDKKPTNTTPTKP
-942 SNLKTTEVKKASDT
+942 SNLKTTEVKKASDS

>member
-1 MKSSKIIIASLVS
+1 MKTSKIIIASLVS

-25 AATNDVIDSTTE
+25 AATNDVIDNTTE
-37 ITTDKEISSTQPTIK
+37 ITTDKETSSTQPTIK
-52 TTLKAGQTQSFN
+52 NTLKAGQTQSFN

-101 HNSSIADMTGIEKLT
+101 HYSSIADMTGIEKLT
-116 GLTKLICTYNN
+116 GLTKLICTSNN
-127 ITTLDLSQNTNLTYL
+127 ITTLDLSKNTNLTYL
-142 ACDSNKLTNLDVTPL
+142 ECNSNKLTSLDVTPL

-167 NKLTKI
+167 NKLTNL

-228 CSFNKITALD
+228 CSFNKITELD

-253 NITKLDLNQNIQLT
+253 NLTKLDLNQNIKLT

-292 SVNPLTELDVS
+292 GINPLTELDVS

-310 LHCIQTDLLEID
+310 LECIQTDLLEID

-328 LIYFQAEG
+328 LTNFKAEG

-341 ELDVTHNTQLYLLDC
+341 DLDVTHNTQLYSLDC
-356 QAAGIT
+356 QGAGIT

-386 VSHNTKLK
+386 VSPNTKLK
-394 SLSCVNA
+394 KLFCENTHV
-401 HIQDFS
+401 QDFS
-407 SVGKIPVLNNNLDA
+407 SMRNIAALNNNLYA

-428 PKETLTNNSLTIA
+428 PKETLINNSLTIA

-481 AVTYTFTSEN
+481 AVTYTFTSAN

-524 LAADEVLSGNLDDP
+524 LADDEVLSGNLDDP

-599 TLNGNVGDTYNA
+599 TLNGNVGD
-611 TAKQIDGY
+611 
-619 TLSTTP
+619 S
-625 NNATG
+625 
-630 TFNTSSQ
+630 
-637 TVTYVYTQ
+637 
-645 NIVAAEPVT
+645 
-654 VNYVDDTGKTLA
+654 
-666 PAETL
+666 
-671 NGNVGD
+671 
-677 TYNATAKQ
+677 
-685 IDGYT
+685 
-690 LSTTPNNAPGTF
+690 
-702 NTSSQTVTYVYTK
+702 
-715 NIVAAEPVTVNY
+715 
-727 VDDTGKTLAPSE
+727 
-739 TLNGN
+739 
-744 VGDTYNAT
+744 YNAT

-806 SSATKISGTV
+806 SSATEISGTV
-816 GDNYTTEPKNI
+816 GDNYTTEPKTI
-827 DGYTLTTTPDNAT
+827 DGYTLTTTPDNTT
-840 GTFNTS
+840 GTFTTG

-858 VAAEPVTV
+858 EAAEPITV

-931 QPLPDKKTTKP
+931 QPLPDKKPTNTTPTKP
-942 SNLKTTEVKKASDT
+942 SNLKTTEVKKASDS
-956 LPKTGDSAPWKSAL
+956 LPKTGDSTPWKSAL
-970 LGVFLSSTALVIW
+970 LGVLLSSTALVIW

>member
-1 MKSSKIIIASLVS
+1 MKTTKIVIASLVS

-25 AATNDVIDSTTE
+25 AATNDVIDNTTE
-37 ITTDKEISSTQPTIK
+37 ITTDKETSSTQPTIK

-101 HNSSIADMTGIEKLT
+101 HYSSIADMTGIEKLT
-116 GLTKLICTYNN
+116 GLTKLICTSNN
-127 ITTLDLSQNTNLTYL
+127 ITTLDLSKNTNLTYL
-142 ACDSNKLTNLDVTPL
+142 ECNSNKLTSLDVTPL

-167 NKLTKI
+167 NKLTNL

-188 NTLTEIDVSHNT
+188 NTLTEIDVIHNT

-228 CSFNKITALD
+228 CSFNKITELD

-253 NITKLDLNQNIQLT
+253 NLTKLDLNQNIKLT

-292 SVNPLTELDVS
+292 GINPLTELDVS

-310 LHCIQTDLLEID
+310 LECIQTDLLEID

-328 LIYFQAEG
+328 LTNFKAEG

-341 ELDVTHNTQLYLLDC
+341 DLDVTHNTQLYSLDC
-356 QAAGIT
+356 QGAGIT

-386 VSHNTKLK
+386 VSPNTKLK
-394 SLSCVNA
+394 KLFCENTHV
-401 HIQDFS
+401 QDFS
-407 SVGKIPVLNNNLDA
+407 SMRNIPALNNNLDA

-428 PKETLTNNSLTIA
+428 PKETLINNSLTIA

-481 AVTYTFTSEN
+481 AVTYTFTSAN

-524 LAADEVLSGNLDDP
+524 LADDEVLSGNLDDP

-587 VDDTGKTLAPSE
+587 VDDTGKTLAPSK

-611 TAKQIDGY
+611 TAKQI
-619 TLSTTP
+619 
-625 NNATG
+625 
-630 TFNTSSQ
+630 
-637 TVTYVYTQ
+637 
-645 NIVAAEPVT
+645 E
-654 VNYVDDTGKTLA
+654 
-666 PAETL
+666 
-671 NGNVGD
+671 
-677 TYNATAKQ
+677 
-685 IDGYT
+685 
-690 LSTTPNNAPGTF
+690 
-702 NTSSQTVTYVYTK
+702 
-715 NIVAAEPVTVNY
+715 
-727 VDDTGKTLAPSE
+727 
-739 TLNGN
+739 
-744 VGDTYNAT
+744 
-752 AKQIDGYTLSAEPTN
+752 GYTLSAEPTN
-767 ATGQFTSSAQTVNY
+767 ATGQFTSSSQTVNY

-806 SSATKISGTV
+806 SSATEISGTV
-816 GDNYTTEPKNI
+816 GDNYTTEPKTI
-827 DGYTLTTTPDNAT
+827 DGYTLITTPDNAT

-858 VAAEPVTV
+858 EAAEPVTV

-887 DTYKATTKQIDG
+887 DTYNATAKQIDG

-931 QPLPDKKTTKP
+931 QPLPDKKPTNTTPTKP
-942 SNLKTTEVKKASDT
+942 SNLKTTEVKKASDS
-956 LPKTGDSAPWKSAL
+956 LPKTGDSTPWKSAL

>member
-1 MKSSKIIIASLVS
+1 MKTTKIVIASLVS
-14 LTLVS
+14 LTMVS
-19 NPILTF
+19 NPLLTF
-25 AATNDVIDSTTE
+25 AATNDVIDNTTE
-37 ITTDKEISSTQPTIK
+37 ITTDKETSSTQPTIK
-52 TTLKAGQTQSFN
+52 NTLKAGQTQSFN

-101 HNSSIADMTGIEKLT
+101 HYSSIADMTGIEKLT
-116 GLTKLICTYNN
+116 GLTKLICTSNN
-127 ITTLDLSQNTNLTYL
+127 ITTLDLSKNTNLTYL
-142 ACDSNKLTNLDVTPL
+142 ECNSNKLTSLDVTSL

-167 NKLTKI
+167 NKLTNL
-173 DVSQNPLLTYLNCAR
+173 DVSQNPLLAYLNCAL
-188 NTLTEIDVSHNT
+188 NTLTELDVSHNT
-200 QLTELDCHLNKKIT
+200 QLTELNCRSNKKIT
-214 KLDVTPQTQLTTLD
+214 ELDVTTNTQLTSLD
-228 CSFNKITALD
+228 CGYNKISELN
-238 VSQNKLLNRLNCDTN
+238 VSQNKLLNRLSCESN
-253 NITKLDLNQNIQLT
+253 NLTKLDLNQNIELT

-292 SVNPLTELDVS
+292 GVNDLTELDVS

-310 LHCIQTDLLEID
+310 LECIQTDLLEID

-328 LIYFQAEG
+328 LTDFKAEG

-341 ELDVTHNTQLYLLDC
+341 ELDVTHNTQLYSLDC
-356 QAAGIT
+356 QGAGIT
-362 ELDLSQ
+362 ELDLSK
-368 NPKLVYLYLN
+368 NPKLIYLYLS
-378 NTELTKLD
+378 NTELTELD

-394 SLSCVNA
+394 NLFCVNT

-407 SVGKIPVLNNNLDA
+407 SVGNIAALNNNLYA

-446 LDQFGNPMNIEPG
+446 LDQFGNPMIIEPG

-524 LAADEVLSGNLDDP
+524 LADDEVLSGNLDDP

-587 VDDTGKTLAPSE
+587 VDDTGKTLS
-599 TLNGNVGDTYNA
+599 
-611 TAKQIDGY
+611 
-619 TLSTTP
+619 
-625 NNATG
+625 
-630 TFNTSSQ
+630 
-637 TVTYVYTQ
+637 
-645 NIVAAEPVT
+645 
-654 VNYVDDTGKTLA
+654 
-666 PAETL
+666 
-671 NGNVGD
+671 
-677 TYNATAKQ
+677 
-685 IDGYT
+685 
-690 LSTTPNNAPGTF
+690 
-702 NTSSQTVTYVYTK
+702 
-715 NIVAAEPVTVNY
+715 
-727 VDDTGKTLAPSE
+727 PSE

-792 VVEIHYVDENNKQL
+792 VVEIHYVDEDNKQL
-806 SSATKISGTV
+806 NSTTEISGTI
-816 GDNYTTEPKNI
+816 GDNYTTEPKTI
-827 DGYTLTTTPDNAT
+827 EGYTLTTTPGNAT
-840 GTFNTS
+840 GTFTTG

-858 VAAEPVTV
+858 EAAEPVTV

-879 ETLNGTIG
+879 ETLNGNVG
-887 DTYKATTKQIDG
+887 DTYKATAKQIDG

-905 PTNATGQFTNSAQ
+905 PTNATGQFTSSAQ
-918 TVNYIYTKNTNID
+918 TVNYIYTKNTNTD
-931 QPLPDKKTTKP
+931 QPLPTKKPTNTTPTKP

-956 LPKTGDSAPWKSAL
+956 LPKTGDSTPWKSAL
-970 LGVFLSSTALVIW
+970 LGVCLSSTALFIW

>member
-1 MKSSKIIIASLVS
+1 MKTSKIIIASLVS

-37 ITTDKEISSTQPTIK
+37 ITTDKETSPTQPTIK
-52 TTLKAGQTQSFN
+52 NTLKAGQTQSFN

-72 ASEVAAAFEMQAT
+72 ASEVAAAFETQAT

-101 HNSSIADMTGIEKLT
+101 HYSSIADMTGIEKLT
-116 GLTKLICTYNN
+116 GLTKLICTSNN
-127 ITTLDLSQNTNLTYL
+127 ITTLDLSKNTNLTYL
-142 ACDSNKLTNLDVTPL
+142 ECKSNKLTSLDVTPL

-167 NKLTKI
+167 NKLTNL

-188 NTLTEIDVSHNT
+188 NTLTELDVSHNT

-538 YTSSAKDIPDY
+538 YTSNAKDIPDY

-599 TLNGNVGDTYNA
+599 TLNGNVGD
-611 TAKQIDGY
+611 
-619 TLSTTP
+619 S
-625 NNATG
+625 
-630 TFNTSSQ
+630 
-637 TVTYVYTQ
+637 
-645 NIVAAEPVT
+645 
-654 VNYVDDTGKTLA
+654 
-666 PAETL
+666 
-671 NGNVGD
+671 
-677 TYNATAKQ
+677 
-685 IDGYT
+685 
-690 LSTTPNNAPGTF
+690 
-702 NTSSQTVTYVYTK
+702 
-715 NIVAAEPVTVNY
+715 
-727 VDDTGKTLAPSE
+727 
-739 TLNGN
+739 
-744 VGDTYNAT
+744 YNAT

-806 SSATKISGTV
+806 SSATEISGTV
-816 GDNYTTEPKNI
+816 GDNYTTEPKTI
-827 DGYTLTTTPDNAT
+827 DGYTLTTTPDNTT
-840 GTFNTS
+840 GTFTTG

-858 VAAEPVTV
+858 EAAEPITV

-931 QPLPDKKTTKP
+931 QPLPDKKPTNTTPTKP
-942 SNLKTTEVKKASDT
+942 SNLKTTEVKKASDS
-956 LPKTGDSAPWKSAL
+956 LPKTGDSTPWKSAL

>member
-1 MKSSKIIIASLVS
+1 MKTTKIVIASLVS
-14 LTLVS
+14 LTMVS
-19 NPILTF
+19 NPLLTF
-25 AATNDVIDSTTE
+25 AATNDVIDNTTE
-37 ITTDKEISSTQPTIK
+37 ITTDKETSSTQPTIK
-52 TTLKAGQTQSFN
+52 NTLKAGQTQSFN

-101 HNSSIADMTGIEKLT
+101 HNSSITDMTGIEKLT
-116 GLTKLICTYNN
+116 GLTKLICTSNN

-142 ACDSNKLTNLDVTPL
+142 ACDSNKLTNL
-157 TKLTYLNCDT
+157 
-167 NKLTKI
+167 
-173 DVSQNPLLTYLNCAR
+173 
-188 NTLTEIDVSHNT
+188 
-200 QLTELDCHLNKKIT
+200 
-214 KLDVTPQTQLTTLD
+214 
-228 CSFNKITALD
+228 
-238 VSQNKLLNRLNCDTN
+238 
-253 NITKLDLNQNIQLT
+253 
-267 FLDCSS
+267 
-273 NKLTEIDV
+273 DV

-378 NTELTKLD
+378 NTELTELD

-407 SVGKIPVLNNNLDA
+407 SVGKIPALNNNFEA

-524 LAADEVLSGNLDDP
+524 LADDEVLSGNLDDP

-587 VDDTGKTLAPSE
+587 VDDTGKTLSPSE
-599 TLNGNVGDTYNA
+599 
-611 TAKQIDGY
+611 I
-619 TLSTTP
+619 
-625 NNATG
+625 
-630 TFNTSSQ
+630 
-637 TVTYVYTQ
+637 
-645 NIVAAEPVT
+645 
-654 VNYVDDTGKTLA
+654 
-666 PAETL
+666 
-671 NGNVGD
+671 
-677 TYNATAKQ
+677 
-685 IDGYT
+685 
-690 LSTTPNNAPGTF
+690 
-702 NTSSQTVTYVYTK
+702 
-715 NIVAAEPVTVNY
+715 
-727 VDDTGKTLAPSE
+727 
-739 TLNGN
+739 LNGN

-792 VVEIHYVDENNKQL
+792 VVEIHYVDEDNKQL
-806 SSATKISGTV
+806 NSTTEISGTI
-816 GDNYTTEPKNI
+816 GDNYTTEPKTI
-827 DGYTLTTTPDNAT
+827 EGYTLTTTPGNAT
-840 GTFNTS
+840 GTFTTG

-858 VAAEPVTV
+858 EAAEPITV

-879 ETLNGTIG
+879 ETLNGNVG
-887 DTYKATTKQIDG
+887 DTYKATAKQIDG

-905 PTNATGQFTNSAQ
+905 PTNATGQFTSSAQ
-918 TVNYIYTKNTNID
+918 TVNYIYTKNTNTD
-931 QPLPDKKTTKP
+931 QPLPTKKPTNTTPTKP

>member
-1 MKSSKIIIASLVS
+1 MKTTKIVIASLVS
-14 LTLVS
+14 LTMVS
-19 NPILTF
+19 NPLLTF
-25 AATNDVIDSTTE
+25 AATNDVIDNTTE
-37 ITTDKEISSTQPTIK
+37 ITTDKETSSTQPTIK
-52 TTLKAGQTQSFN
+52 NILKAGQTQSFN

-72 ASEVAAAFEMQAT
+72 ASEVAAVFEMQAT

-101 HNSSIADMTGIEKLT
+101 HNSSITDMTGIEKLT
-116 GLTKLICTYNN
+116 GLTKLICTSNN
-127 ITTLDLSQNTNLTYL
+127 ITTLDLSKNTNLTYL
-142 ACDSNKLTNLDVTPL
+142 ECNSNKLTNLDVTPL

-167 NKLTKI
+167 NKLTKL

-228 CSFNKITALD
+228 CSFNKITELD

-253 NITKLDLNQNIQLT
+253 NLTKLDLNQNIKLT

-292 SVNPLTELDVS
+292 GVNPLTELDVS

-310 LHCIQTDLLEID
+310 LECIQTDLLEID

-328 LIYFQAEG
+328 LTNFKAEG

-341 ELDVTHNTQLYLLDC
+341 DLDVTHNTQLYSLDC
-356 QAAGIT
+356 QGAGIT

-386 VSHNTKLK
+386 VSPNTKLK
-394 SLSCVNA
+394 KLFCENTHV
-401 HIQDFS
+401 QDFS
-407 SVGKIPVLNNNLDA
+407 SMRNIAALNNNLYA

-428 PKETLTNNSLTIA
+428 PKETLINNSLTIA

-587 VDDTGKTLAPSE
+587 VDDTGKTLSPSE
-599 TLNGNVGDTYNA
+599 
-611 TAKQIDGY
+611 I
-619 TLSTTP
+619 
-625 NNATG
+625 
-630 TFNTSSQ
+630 
-637 TVTYVYTQ
+637 
-645 NIVAAEPVT
+645 
-654 VNYVDDTGKTLA
+654 
-666 PAETL
+666 
-671 NGNVGD
+671 
-677 TYNATAKQ
+677 
-685 IDGYT
+685 
-690 LSTTPNNAPGTF
+690 
-702 NTSSQTVTYVYTK
+702 
-715 NIVAAEPVTVNY
+715 
-727 VDDTGKTLAPSE
+727 
-739 TLNGN
+739 LNGN

-792 VVEIHYVDENNKQL
+792 VVEIHYVDEDNKQL
-806 SSATKISGTV
+806 SSATEISGTV
-816 GDNYTTEPKNI
+816 GNNYTTEPKTI

-858 VAAEPVTV
+858 EAAEPVTV

-887 DTYKATTKQIDG
+887 DTYNATAKQIDG

-931 QPLPDKKTTKP
+931 QPLPDKKPTNTTPTKP

>member
-1 MKSSKIIIASLVS
+1 MKTTKIVIASLVS

-25 AATNDVIDSTTE
+25 AATNDVIDNTTE
-37 ITTDKEISSTQPTIK
+37 ITTDKETSSTQPTIK
-52 TTLKAGQTQSFN
+52 NTLKAGQTQSFN

-101 HNSSIADMTGIEKLT
+101 HYSSIADMTGIEKLT
-116 GLTKLICTYNN
+116 GLTKLICTSNN
-127 ITTLDLSQNTNLTYL
+127 ITTLDLSKNTNLTYL

-157 TKLTYLNCDT
+157 SKLTYLNCDT
-167 NKLTKI
+167 NKLTNL

-200 QLTELDCHLNKKIT
+200 QLTELDCRSNKKIT
-214 KLDVTPQTQLTTLD
+214 ELDVTTNTQLTSLD
-228 CSFNKITALD
+228 CSYNKISELN
-238 VSQNKLLNRLNCDTN
+238 VSQNKLLNRLSCDTN
-253 NITKLDLNQNIQLT
+253 NLTKLDLNQNIQLT

-292 SVNPLTELDVS
+292 GVNDLTELDVS

-310 LHCIQTDLLEID
+310 LQCIQNDLLEID

-328 LIYFQAEG
+328 LKDFKAEG

-341 ELDVTHNTQLYLLDC
+341 ELDVTHNTQLYSLDC
-356 QAAGIT
+356 QGAGIT

-368 NPKLVYLYLN
+368 NPKLIYLYLS
-378 NTELTKLD
+378 NTELTELD

-394 SLSCVNA
+394 NLFCVNT

-407 SVGKIPVLNNNLDA
+407 SVGKIPALNNNLDA

-459 DGGVYDQATN
+459 DSGVYDQATN

-549 TLTTTPDNATGTFT
+549 TLTTTP
-563 TTSQSVTYVY
+563 
-573 TKNIVAAEPVTVNY
+573 
-587 VDDTGKTLAPSE
+587 
-599 TLNGNVGDTYNA
+599 
-611 TAKQIDGY
+611 
-619 TLSTTP
+619 
-625 NNATG
+625 NNAT
-630 TFNTSSQ
+630 
-637 TVTYVYTQ
+637 
-645 NIVAAEPVT
+645 
-654 VNYVDDTGKTLA
+654 
-666 PAETL
+666 
-671 NGNVGD
+671 
-677 TYNATAKQ
+677 
-685 IDGYT
+685 
-690 LSTTPNNAPGTF
+690 GTF

-715 NIVAAEPVTVNY
+715 NIVAAEPITVNY

-739 TLNGN
+739 TLKGN

-752 AKQIDGYTLSAEPTN
+752 AKQIDGYTLSTEPTN

-806 SSATKISGTV
+806 SSATEISGTV
-816 GDNYTTEPKNI
+816 GDNYTTEPKTI

-858 VAAEPVTV
+858 EAAEPVTV

-931 QPLPDKKTTKP
+931 QPLPDKKPTNTTPTKP
-942 SNLKTTEVKKASDT
+942 SNLKTTEVKKASDS
-956 LPKTGDSAPWKSAL
+956 LPKTGDSTPWKSAL
-970 LGVFLSSTALVIW
+970 LGVLLSSTALVIW

>member
-1 MKSSKIIIASLVS
+1 MKTTKIVIASLVS
-14 LTLVS
+14 LTMVS
-19 NPILTF
+19 NPLLTF
-25 AATNDVIDSTTE
+25 AATNDVIDNTTE
-37 ITTDKEISSTQPTIK
+37 ITTDKETSSTQPTIK
-52 TTLKAGQTQSFN
+52 NTLKAGQTQSFN

-101 HNSSIADMTGIEKLT
+101 HNSSITDMTGIEKLT
-116 GLTKLICTYNN
+116 GLTKLICTSNN

-378 NTELTKLD
+378 NTELTELD

-407 SVGKIPVLNNNLDA
+407 SVGKIPALNNNFEA

-524 LAADEVLSGNLDDP
+524 LADDEVLSGNLDDP

-549 TLTTTPDNATGTFT
+549 TLTTTPDNATGTFN
-563 TTSQSVTYVY
+563 TSSQTVTYVY
-573 TKNIVAAEPVTVNY
+573 TKNIEAAEPVTVNY
-587 VDDTGKTLAPSE
+587 VDATGKTLAPSE

-619 TLSTTP
+619 TLST
-625 NNATG
+625 
-630 TFNTSSQ
+630 
-637 TVTYVYTQ
+637 
-645 NIVAAEPVT
+645 
-654 VNYVDDTGKTLA
+654 
-666 PAETL
+666 
-671 NGNVGD
+671 
-677 TYNATAKQ
+677 
-685 IDGYT
+685 
-690 LSTTPNNAPGTF
+690 
-702 NTSSQTVTYVYTK
+702 
-715 NIVAAEPVTVNY
+715 
-727 VDDTGKTLAPSE
+727 
-739 TLNGN
+739 
-744 VGDTYNAT
+744 
-752 AKQIDGYTLSAEPTN
+752 EPTN

-806 SSATKISGTV
+806 SSATEISGTV
-816 GDNYTTEPKNI
+816 GNNYTTEPKTI

-858 VAAEPVTV
+858 EAAEPVTV

-887 DTYKATTKQIDG
+887 DTYNATAKQIDG

-931 QPLPDKKTTKP
+931 QPLPDKKPTNTTPTKP

>member
-1 MKSSKIIIASLVS
+1 MKTTKIVIASLVS
-14 LTLVS
+14 LTMVS
-19 NPILTF
+19 NPLLTF
-25 AATNDVIDSTTE
+25 AATNDVIDNTTE
-37 ITTDKEISSTQPTIK
+37 ITTDKETSSTQPTIK
-52 TTLKAGQTQSFN
+52 NTLKAGQTQSFN

-101 HNSSIADMTGIEKLT
+101 HNSSITDMTGIEKLT
-116 GLTKLICTYNN
+116 GLTKLICTSNN

-167 NKLTKI
+167 NKLTKL

-228 CSFNKITALD
+228 CSFNKITELD

-378 NTELTKLD
+378 NTELTELD

-407 SVGKIPVLNNNLDA
+407 SVGKIPALNNNFEA

-524 LAADEVLSGNLDDP
+524 LADDEVLSGNLDDP

-587 VDDTGKTLAPSE
+587 VDDTGKTLSPSE

-619 TLSTTP
+619 TLSAEPTNTTGQFTSSAQTVNYIYTKNPAPEKGVVEIHYVDEDNKQLNSTTEISGTIGDNYTTEPKTIEGYTLTTTP
-625 NNATG
+625 GNATG
-630 TFNTSSQ
+630 TFT
-637 TVTYVYTQ
+637 
-645 NIVAAEPVT
+645 
-654 VNYVDDTGKTLA
+654 TG
-666 PAETL
+666 
-671 NGNVGD
+671 
-677 TYNATAKQ
+677 
-685 IDGYT
+685 
-690 LSTTPNNAPGTF
+690 
-702 NTSSQTVTYVYTK
+702 SQTVTYVYTK
-715 NIVAAEPVTVNY
+715 NIEAAEPITVNY
-727 VDDTGKTLAPSE
+727 VDANGKTLAPSE

-744 VGDTYNAT
+744 VGDTYKAT

-781 IYTKNPAPEKG
+781 IYTKN
-792 VVEIHYVDENNKQL
+792 
-806 SSATKISGTV
+806 T
-816 GDNYTTEPKNI
+816 
-827 DGYTLTTTPDNAT
+827 
-840 GTFNTS
+840 NT
-846 SQTVTYVYTKNI
+846 
-858 VAAEPVTV
+858 
-866 NYVDANGKTLAPS
+866 
-879 ETLNGTIG
+879 
-887 DTYKATTKQIDG
+887 
-899 YTLSAE
+899 
-905 PTNATGQFTNSAQ
+905 
-918 TVNYIYTKNTNID
+918 D
-931 QPLPDKKTTKP
+931 QPLPTKKPTNTTPTKP

>member
-1 MKSSKIIIASLVS
+1 MKTTKIVIASLVS
-14 LTLVS
+14 LTMVS
-19 NPILTF
+19 NPLLTF
-25 AATNDVIDSTTE
+25 AATNDVIDNTTE
-37 ITTDKEISSTQPTIK
+37 ITTDKETSSTQPTIK
-52 TTLKAGQTQSFN
+52 NTLKAGQTQSFN

-101 HNSSIADMTGIEKLT
+101 HNSSITDMTGIEKLT
-116 GLTKLICTYNN
+116 GLTKLICTSNN

-167 NKLTKI
+167 NKLTKL
-173 DVSQNPLLTYLNCAR
+173 DVSQNPLLTYLNCER

-228 CSFNKITALD
+228 CSFNKITELD

-378 NTELTKLD
+378 NTELTELD

-407 SVGKIPVLNNNLDA
+407 SVGKIPALNNNFEA

-524 LAADEVLSGNLDDP
+524 LADDEVLSGNLDDP

-599 TLNGNVGDTYNA
+599 
-611 TAKQIDGY
+611 I
-619 TLSTTP
+619 
-625 NNATG
+625 
-630 TFNTSSQ
+630 
-637 TVTYVYTQ
+637 
-645 NIVAAEPVT
+645 
-654 VNYVDDTGKTLA
+654 
-666 PAETL
+666 
-671 NGNVGD
+671 
-677 TYNATAKQ
+677 
-685 IDGYT
+685 
-690 LSTTPNNAPGTF
+690 
-702 NTSSQTVTYVYTK
+702 
-715 NIVAAEPVTVNY
+715 
-727 VDDTGKTLAPSE
+727 
-739 TLNGN
+739 LNGN

-792 VVEIHYVDENNKQL
+792 VVEIHYVDEDNKQL
-806 SSATKISGTV
+806 NSTTEISGTI
-816 GDNYTTEPKNI
+816 GDNYTTEPKTI
-827 DGYTLTTTPDNAT
+827 EGYTLTTTPGNAT
-840 GTFNTS
+840 GTFTTG

-858 VAAEPVTV
+858 EAAEPITV

-879 ETLNGTIG
+879 ETLSGTIG
-887 DTYKATTKQIDG
+887 DTYKATAKQIDG

-931 QPLPDKKTTKP
+931 QPLPDKKPTNTTPTKP
-942 SNLKTTEVKKASDT
+942 SNLKTTEVKKASDS
-956 LPKTGDSAPWKSAL
+956 LPKTGDSTPWKSAL
-970 LGVFLSSTALVIW
+970 LGVLLSSTALVIW

>member
-1 MKSSKIIIASLVS
+1 MKTTKIVIASLVS

-25 AATNDVIDSTTE
+25 AATNDVIDNTTE
-37 ITTDKEISSTQPTIK
+37 ITTDKETSSTQPTIK
-52 TTLKAGQTQSFN
+52 NTLKAGQTQSFN

-101 HNSSIADMTGIEKLT
+101 HYSSIADMTGIEKLT
-116 GLTKLICTYNN
+116 GLTKLICTSNN
-127 ITTLDLSQNTNLTYL
+127 ITTLDLSKNTNLTYL
-142 ACDSNKLTNLDVTPL
+142 ECNSNKLTSLDVTPL

-167 NKLTKI
+167 NKLTNL

-228 CSFNKITALD
+228 CSFNKITELD
-238 VSQNKLLNRLNCDTN
+238 VSQNKLLNRLNCNTN
-253 NITKLDLNQNIQLT
+253 NLTKLDLNQNIKLT

-292 SVNPLTELDVS
+292 GINPLTELDVS

-310 LHCIQTDLLEID
+310 LECIQIDLLEID

-328 LIYFQAEG
+328 LTNFKAEG

-341 ELDVTHNTQLYLLDC
+341 DLDVTHNTQLYSLDC
-356 QAAGIT
+356 QGAGIT

-386 VSHNTKLK
+386 VSPNTKLK
-394 SLSCVNA
+394 KLFCENTHV
-401 HIQDFS
+401 QDFS
-407 SVGKIPVLNNNLDA
+407 SMRNIAALNNNLYA

-428 PKETLTNNSLTIA
+428 PKETLINNSLTIA

-481 AVTYTFTSEN
+481 AVTYTFTSAN

-502 EAPQPIKGEDVTVH
+502 EAPQPIKGEAVTVH

-524 LAADEVLSGNLDDP
+524 LADDEVLSGNLDDP

-549 TLTTTPDNATGTFT
+549 TLTTTPDNATGTFA

-599 TLNGNVGDTYNA
+599 TLNGNVGD
-611 TAKQIDGY
+611 
-619 TLSTTP
+619 S
-625 NNATG
+625 
-630 TFNTSSQ
+630 
-637 TVTYVYTQ
+637 
-645 NIVAAEPVT
+645 
-654 VNYVDDTGKTLA
+654 
-666 PAETL
+666 
-671 NGNVGD
+671 
-677 TYNATAKQ
+677 
-685 IDGYT
+685 
-690 LSTTPNNAPGTF
+690 
-702 NTSSQTVTYVYTK
+702 
-715 NIVAAEPVTVNY
+715 
-727 VDDTGKTLAPSE
+727 
-739 TLNGN
+739 
-744 VGDTYNAT
+744 YNAT

-816 GDNYTTEPKNI
+816 GDNYTTEPKTI

-858 VAAEPVTV
+858 EAAEPVTV

-879 ETLNGTIG
+879 DTLNGTIG
-887 DTYKATTKQIDG
+887 DTYNATAKQIDG
-899 YTLSAE
+899 YTLSTE
-905 PTNATGQFTNSAQ
+905 PTNATGQFTSSVQ

-931 QPLPDKKTTKP
+931 QPLPDKKPTNTTPTKP
-942 SNLKTTEVKKASDT
+942 SNLKTTEVKKASDS
-956 LPKTGDSAPWKSAL
+956 LPKTGDSTPWKSAL

>member
-1 MKSSKIIIASLVS
+1 MKTTKIVIASLVS
-14 LTLVS
+14 LTMVS
-19 NPILTF
+19 NPLLTF
-25 AATNDVIDSTTE
+25 AATNDVIDNTTE
-37 ITTDKEISSTQPTIK
+37 ITTDKETSSTQPTIK
-52 TTLKAGQTQSFN
+52 NTLKAGQTQSFN

-101 HNSSIADMTGIEKLT
+101 HNSSITDMTGIEKLT
-116 GLTKLICTYNN
+116 GLTKLICTSNN

-378 NTELTKLD
+378 NTELTELD

-407 SVGKIPVLNNNLDA
+407 SVGKIPALNNNFEA

-524 LAADEVLSGNLDDP
+524 LADDEVLSGNLDDP

-587 VDDTGKTLAPSE
+587 VDDTGKTLS
-599 TLNGNVGDTYNA
+599 
-611 TAKQIDGY
+611 
-619 TLSTTP
+619 
-625 NNATG
+625 
-630 TFNTSSQ
+630 
-637 TVTYVYTQ
+637 
-645 NIVAAEPVT
+645 
-654 VNYVDDTGKTLA
+654 
-666 PAETL
+666 
-671 NGNVGD
+671 
-677 TYNATAKQ
+677 
-685 IDGYT
+685 
-690 LSTTPNNAPGTF
+690 
-702 NTSSQTVTYVYTK
+702 
-715 NIVAAEPVTVNY
+715 
-727 VDDTGKTLAPSE
+727 PSE

-792 VVEIHYVDENNKQL
+792 VVEIHYVDEDNKQL
-806 SSATKISGTV
+806 NSTTEISGTI
-816 GDNYTTEPKNI
+816 GDNYTTEPKTI
-827 DGYTLTTTPDNAT
+827 EGYTLTTTPGNAT
-840 GTFNTS
+840 GTFTTG

-858 VAAEPVTV
+858 EAAEPITV

-887 DTYKATTKQIDG
+887 DTYKATAKQIDG

-931 QPLPDKKTTKP
+931 QPLPDKKPTNTTPTKP
-942 SNLKTTEVKKASDT
+942 SNLKTTEVKKASDS
-956 LPKTGDSAPWKSAL
+956 LPKTGDSTPWKSAL
-970 LGVFLSSTALVIW
+970 LGVLLSSTALVIW

>member
-1 MKSSKIIIASLVS
+1 MKTSKIIIASLVS

-25 AATNDVIDSTTE
+25 AATNDVIDNTTE
-37 ITTDKEISSTQPTIK
+37 ITTDKETSSTQPTIK

-101 HNSSIADMTGIEKLT
+101 HYSSIADMTGIEKLT
-116 GLTKLICTYNN
+116 GLTKLICTSNN
-127 ITTLDLSQNTNLTYL
+127 ITTLDLSKNTNLTYL
-142 ACDSNKLTNLDVTPL
+142 ECNSNKLTSLDVTPL

-167 NKLTKI
+167 NKLTNL
-173 DVSQNPLLTYLNCAR
+173 DVSQNPLLTYLNCSR

-200 QLTELDCHLNKKIT
+200 QLTELDCYLNRKIT
-214 KLDVTPQTQLTTLD
+214 KLDVTPLTQLTTLN
-228 CSFNKITALD
+228 CSFNKITELD
-238 VSQNKLLNRLNCDTN
+238 VSQNKLLNRLSCDTN
-253 NITKLDLNQNIQLT
+253 NLTKLDLNQNIQLT
-267 FLDCSS
+267 SLDCSS

-292 SVNPLTELDVS
+292 GVNDLTELDVS
-303 TLSKLTT
+303 TLSKLTI
-310 LHCIQTDLLEID
+310 LQCIQNDLLEID

-328 LIYFQAEG
+328 LTDFKAEG

-341 ELDVTHNTQLYLLDC
+341 ELDVTHNTQLYSLDC
-356 QAAGIT
+356 QGAGIT

-368 NPKLVYLYLN
+368 NPKLIYLYVS
-378 NTELTKLD
+378 NTELTELD

-394 SLSCVNA
+394 DLFCVNT

-407 SVGKIPVLNNNLDA
+407 SVGNIAALNNNLYA

-619 TLSTTP
+619 TLS
-625 NNATG
+625 
-630 TFNTSSQ
+630 
-637 TVTYVYTQ
+637 
-645 NIVAAEPVT
+645 
-654 VNYVDDTGKTLA
+654 
-666 PAETL
+666 
-671 NGNVGD
+671 
-677 TYNATAKQ
+677 
-685 IDGYT
+685 
-690 LSTTPNNAPGTF
+690 
-702 NTSSQTVTYVYTK
+702 
-715 NIVAAEPVTVNY
+715 
-727 VDDTGKTLAPSE
+727 
-739 TLNGN
+739 
-744 VGDTYNAT
+744 
-752 AKQIDGYTLSAEPTN
+752 AEPTN

-806 SSATKISGTV
+806 SYATEISGTV
-816 GDNYTTEPKNI
+816 GDNYTTEPKTI

-858 VAAEPVTV
+858 EAAEPVTV

-887 DTYKATTKQIDG
+887 DTYNATAKQIDG

-931 QPLPDKKTTKP
+931 QPLPDKKPTNTTPTKP
-942 SNLKTTEVKKASDT
+942 SNLKTTEVKKASDS
-956 LPKTGDSAPWKSAL
+956 LPKTGDSTPWKSAL
-970 LGVFLSSTALVIW
+970 LGVLLSSTALVIW

>member
-1 MKSSKIIIASLVS
+1 MKTTKIVIASLVS

-25 AATNDVIDSTTE
+25 AATNDVIDNTTE
-37 ITTDKEISSTQPTIK
+37 ITTDKETCPTQPTIK
-52 TTLKAGQTQSFN
+52 NTLKAGQTQSFN

-101 HNSSIADMTGIEKLT
+101 HYSSIADMTGIEKLT
-116 GLTKLICTYNN
+116 GLTKLICTSNN
-127 ITTLDLSQNTNLTYL
+127 ITTLDLSKNTNLTYL
-142 ACDSNKLTNLDVTPL
+142 ECNSNKLTSLDVTPL

-167 NKLTKI
+167 NKLTNL

-200 QLTELDCHLNKKIT
+200 QLTELDCRSNKKIT
-214 KLDVTPQTQLTTLD
+214 ELDVTTNTQLTSLD
-228 CSFNKITALD
+228 CSYNKISELN
-238 VSQNKLLNRLNCDTN
+238 VSQNKLLNRLSCDTN
-253 NITKLDLNQNIQLT
+253 NLTKLDLNQNIQLT

-292 SVNPLTELDVS
+292 GVNDLTELDVS

-310 LHCIQTDLLEID
+310 LQCIQTDLLEID

-328 LIYFQAEG
+328 LKDFRAEG

-341 ELDVTHNTQLYLLDC
+341 ELDVTHNTQLYSLDC
-356 QAAGIT
+356 QGAGIT

-368 NPKLVYLYLN
+368 NPKLIYLYLS
-378 NTELTKLD
+378 NTELTELD

-394 SLSCVNA
+394 NLFCVNT

-407 SVGKIPVLNNNLDA
+407 SVGKIPALNNNLDA

-549 TLTTTPDNATGTFT
+549 TLTTTPNNATGTFN
-563 TTSQSVTYVY
+563 TSSQTVAYVY

-587 VDDTGKTLAPSE
+587 ADDTGKMLAPSE
-599 TLNGNVGDTYNA
+599 TLNGNVGDTY
-611 TAKQIDGY
+611 K
-619 TLSTTP
+619 
-625 NNATG
+625 
-630 TFNTSSQ
+630 
-637 TVTYVYTQ
+637 
-645 NIVAAEPVT
+645 
-654 VNYVDDTGKTLA
+654 
-666 PAETL
+666 
-671 NGNVGD
+671 
-677 TYNATAKQ
+677 
-685 IDGYT
+685 
-690 LSTTPNNAPGTF
+690 
-702 NTSSQTVTYVYTK
+702 
-715 NIVAAEPVTVNY
+715 
-727 VDDTGKTLAPSE
+727 
-739 TLNGN
+739 
-744 VGDTYNAT
+744 AT

-767 ATGQFTSSAQTVNY
+767 ATGQFTNSAQTVNY

-806 SSATKISGTV
+806 SSATEISGTV
-816 GDNYTTEPKNI
+816 GDNYATEPKTI

-858 VAAEPVTV
+858 EAAEPVTV

-887 DTYKATTKQIDG
+887 DTYNATAKQIDG

-931 QPLPDKKTTKP
+931 QPLPDKKTTNTTPTKP

-956 LPKTGDSAPWKSAL
+956 LPKTGDSTPWKSAL
-970 LGVFLSSTALVIW
+970 LGVLLSSTALVIW

>member
-1 MKSSKIIIASLVS
+1 MKTTKIVIASLVS
-14 LTLVS
+14 LTMVS
-19 NPILTF
+19 NPLLTF
-25 AATNDVIDSTTE
+25 AATNDVIDNTTE
-37 ITTDKEISSTQPTIK
+37 ITTDKETSSTQPTIK
-52 TTLKAGQTQSFN
+52 NTLKAGQTQSFN

-101 HNSSIADMTGIEKLT
+101 HNSSITDMTGIEKLT
-116 GLTKLICTYNN
+116 GLTKLICTSNN
-127 ITTLDLSQNTNLTYL
+127 ITTLDLSKNTNLTYL
-142 ACDSNKLTNLDVTPL
+142 ECNSNKLTNLDVTPL

-167 NKLTKI
+167 NKLTKL

-253 NITKLDLNQNIQLT
+253 NITKLDLNQNIKLT

-378 NTELTKLD
+378 NTELTELD

-407 SVGKIPVLNNNLDA
+407 SVGKIPALNNNFEA

-524 LAADEVLSGNLDDP
+524 LADDEVLSGNLDDP

-619 TLSTTP
+619 TLS
-625 NNATG
+625 
-630 TFNTSSQ
+630 
-637 TVTYVYTQ
+637 
-645 NIVAAEPVT
+645 
-654 VNYVDDTGKTLA
+654 
-666 PAETL
+666 
-671 NGNVGD
+671 
-677 TYNATAKQ
+677 
-685 IDGYT
+685 
-690 LSTTPNNAPGTF
+690 
-702 NTSSQTVTYVYTK
+702 
-715 NIVAAEPVTVNY
+715 
-727 VDDTGKTLAPSE
+727 
-739 TLNGN
+739 
-744 VGDTYNAT
+744 
-752 AKQIDGYTLSAEPTN
+752 AEPTN

-792 VVEIHYVDENNKQL
+792 VVEIHYVDEDNKQL
-806 SSATKISGTV
+806 NSTTEISGTI
-816 GDNYTTEPKNI
+816 GDNYTTEPKTI
-827 DGYTLTTTPDNAT
+827 EGYTLTTTPGNAT
-840 GTFNTS
+840 GTFTTG

-858 VAAEPVTV
+858 EAAEPVTV

-879 ETLNGTIG
+879 ETLNGNVG
-887 DTYKATTKQIDG
+887 DTYKATAKQIDG
-899 YTLSAE
+899 YTLFAE
-905 PTNATGQFTNSAQ
+905 PTNATGQFTSSAQ
-918 TVNYIYTKNTNID
+918 TVNYIYTKNTNTD
-931 QPLPDKKTTKP
+931 QPLPTKKPTNTTPTKP

>member
-1 MKSSKIIIASLVS
+1 MKTTKIVIASLVS

-25 AATNDVIDSTTE
+25 AATNDVIDNTTE
-37 ITTDKEISSTQPTIK
+37 ITTDKETSSTQPTIK

-101 HNSSIADMTGIEKLT
+101 HYSSIADMTGIEKLT
-116 GLTKLICTYNN
+116 GLTKLICTSNN
-127 ITTLDLSQNTNLTYL
+127 ITTLDLSKNTNLTYL

-188 NTLTEIDVSHNT
+188 NTLTELDVSHNT

-281 TPLTQLTYFDC
+281 TPLIQLTYFDC

-407 SVGKIPVLNNNLDA
+407 SVGKIPALNNNLDA

-446 LDQFGNPMNIEPG
+446 LDQFGNPMIIEPG

-491 GAIVGTVTTPF
+491 KAIVGTVTTPF

-538 YTSSAKDIPDY
+538 YTSNAKDIPDY

-599 TLNGNVGDTYNA
+599 TLNGNVGD
-611 TAKQIDGY
+611 
-619 TLSTTP
+619 S
-625 NNATG
+625 
-630 TFNTSSQ
+630 
-637 TVTYVYTQ
+637 
-645 NIVAAEPVT
+645 
-654 VNYVDDTGKTLA
+654 
-666 PAETL
+666 
-671 NGNVGD
+671 
-677 TYNATAKQ
+677 
-685 IDGYT
+685 
-690 LSTTPNNAPGTF
+690 
-702 NTSSQTVTYVYTK
+702 
-715 NIVAAEPVTVNY
+715 
-727 VDDTGKTLAPSE
+727 
-739 TLNGN
+739 
-744 VGDTYNAT
+744 YNAT

-806 SSATKISGTV
+806 SSATEISGTV
-816 GDNYTTEPKNI
+816 GDNYTTEPKTI

-858 VAAEPVTV
+858 EAAEPVTV

-887 DTYKATTKQIDG
+887 DTYNATAKQIDG
-899 YTLSAE
+899 YTLSTE
-905 PTNATGQFTNSAQ
+905 PTNATGQFTSSAQ

-931 QPLPDKKTTKP
+931 QPLPDKKPTNTTPTKP
-942 SNLKTTEVKKASDT
+942 SNLKTTEVKKASDP
-956 LPKTGDSAPWKSAL
+956 LPKTGDSTPWKSAL

>member
-1 MKSSKIIIASLVS
+1 MKTTKIVIASLVS
-14 LTLVS
+14 LTMVS
-19 NPILTF
+19 NPLLTF
-25 AATNDVIDSTTE
+25 AATNDVIDNTTE
-37 ITTDKEISSTQPTIK
+37 ITTDKETSSTQPTIK
-52 TTLKAGQTQSFN
+52 NTLKAGQTQSFN

-72 ASEVAAAFEMQAT
+72 ASEVAAVFEMQAT

-101 HNSSIADMTGIEKLT
+101 HNSSITDMTGIEKLT
-116 GLTKLICTYNN
+116 GLTKLICTSNN
-127 ITTLDLSQNTNLTYL
+127 ITTLDLSKNTNLTYL
-142 ACDSNKLTNLDVTPL
+142 ECNSNKLTNLDVTPL

-167 NKLTKI
+167 NKLTKL

-228 CSFNKITALD
+228 CSFNKITELD

-253 NITKLDLNQNIQLT
+253 NLTKLDLNQNIKLT

-292 SVNPLTELDVS
+292 GINPLTELDVS

-310 LHCIQTDLLEID
+310 LECIQTDLLEID

-328 LIYFQAEG
+328 LTNFKAEG

-341 ELDVTHNTQLYLLDC
+341 ELDVTHNTQLYSLDC
-356 QAAGIT
+356 QGAGIT

-407 SVGKIPVLNNNLDA
+407 SVGKIPALNNNLDA

-481 AVTYTFTSEN
+481 AVTYTFTSAN

-524 LAADEVLSGNLDDP
+524 LADDEVLSGNLDDP

-587 VDDTGKTLAPSE
+587 VDDTGKTLS
-599 TLNGNVGDTYNA
+599 
-611 TAKQIDGY
+611 
-619 TLSTTP
+619 
-625 NNATG
+625 
-630 TFNTSSQ
+630 
-637 TVTYVYTQ
+637 
-645 NIVAAEPVT
+645 
-654 VNYVDDTGKTLA
+654 
-666 PAETL
+666 
-671 NGNVGD
+671 
-677 TYNATAKQ
+677 
-685 IDGYT
+685 
-690 LSTTPNNAPGTF
+690 
-702 NTSSQTVTYVYTK
+702 
-715 NIVAAEPVTVNY
+715 
-727 VDDTGKTLAPSE
+727 PSE

-792 VVEIHYVDENNKQL
+792 VVEIHYVDEDNKQL
-806 SSATKISGTV
+806 NSTTEISGTI
-816 GDNYTTEPKNI
+816 GDNYTTEPKTI
-827 DGYTLTTTPDNAT
+827 EGYTLTTTPGNAT
-840 GTFNTS
+840 GTFTTG

-858 VAAEPVTV
+858 EAAEPITV

-879 ETLNGTIG
+879 ETLNGNVG
-887 DTYKATTKQIDG
+887 DTYKATAKQIDG

-931 QPLPDKKTTKP
+931 QPLPDKKPTNTTPTKP

>member
-1 MKSSKIIIASLVS
+1 MKTTKIVIASLVS
-14 LTLVS
+14 LTMVS
-19 NPILTF
+19 NPLLTF
-25 AATNDVIDSTTE
+25 AATNDVIDNTTE
-37 ITTDKEISSTQPTIK
+37 ITTDKETSSTQPTIK
-52 TTLKAGQTQSFN
+52 NTLKAGQTQSFN

-101 HNSSIADMTGIEKLT
+101 HNSSITDMTGIEKLT
-116 GLTKLICTYNN
+116 GLTKLICTSNN
-127 ITTLDLSQNTNLTYL
+127 ITTLDLSKNTNLTYL

-378 NTELTKLD
+378 NTELTELD

-407 SVGKIPVLNNNLDA
+407 SVGKIPALNNNFEA

-524 LAADEVLSGNLDDP
+524 LADDEVLSGNLDDP

-563 TTSQSVTYVY
+563 TTSQS
-573 TKNIVAAEPVTVNY
+573 
-587 VDDTGKTLAPSE
+587 
-599 TLNGNVGDTYNA
+599 
-611 TAKQIDGY
+611 
-619 TLSTTP
+619 
-625 NNATG
+625 
-630 TFNTSSQ
+630 
-637 TVTYVYTQ
+637 
-645 NIVAAEPVT
+645 
-654 VNYVDDTGKTLA
+654 
-666 PAETL
+666 
-671 NGNVGD
+671 
-677 TYNATAKQ
+677 
-685 IDGYT
+685 
-690 LSTTPNNAPGTF
+690 
-702 NTSSQTVTYVYTK
+702 VTYVYTK

-806 SSATKISGTV
+806 SSATEISGTV
-816 GDNYTTEPKNI
+816 GDNYTTEPKTI

-858 VAAEPVTV
+858 EAAEPVTV
-866 NYVDANGKTLAPS
+866 NYVDDTGKTLAPS

-931 QPLPDKKTTKP
+931 QPLPDKKPTNTTPTKP
-942 SNLKTTEVKKASDT
+942 SNLKTTEVKKASDS

>member
-1 MKSSKIIIASLVS
+1 MKTTKIVIASLVS
-14 LTLVS
+14 LTMVS
-19 NPILTF
+19 NPLLTF
-25 AATNDVIDSTTE
+25 AATNDVIDNTTE
-37 ITTDKEISSTQPTIK
+37 ITTDKETSSTQPTIK
-52 TTLKAGQTQSFN
+52 NTLKAGQTQSFN

-101 HNSSIADMTGIEKLT
+101 HNSSITDMTGIEKLT
-116 GLTKLICTYNN
+116 GLTKLICTSNN
-127 ITTLDLSQNTNLTYL
+127 ITTLDLSKNTNLTYL

-378 NTELTKLD
+378 NTELTELD

-407 SVGKIPVLNNNLDA
+407 SVGKIPALNNNFEA

-428 PKETLTNNSLTIA
+428 PKETLTNNSSTIA

-481 AVTYTFTSEN
+481 AITYTFTSEN

-524 LAADEVLSGNLDDP
+524 LADDEVLSGNLDDP

-587 VDDTGKTLAPSE
+587 VDDTGKTLSPSE
-599 TLNGNVGDTYNA
+599 
-611 TAKQIDGY
+611 I
-619 TLSTTP
+619 
-625 NNATG
+625 
-630 TFNTSSQ
+630 
-637 TVTYVYTQ
+637 
-645 NIVAAEPVT
+645 
-654 VNYVDDTGKTLA
+654 
-666 PAETL
+666 
-671 NGNVGD
+671 
-677 TYNATAKQ
+677 
-685 IDGYT
+685 
-690 LSTTPNNAPGTF
+690 
-702 NTSSQTVTYVYTK
+702 
-715 NIVAAEPVTVNY
+715 
-727 VDDTGKTLAPSE
+727 
-739 TLNGN
+739 LNGN

-767 ATGQFTSSAQTVNY
+767 VTGQFTSSAQTVNY

-806 SSATKISGTV
+806 SSATEISGTV
-816 GDNYTTEPKNI
+816 GDNYTTEPKTI

-858 VAAEPVTV
+858 EAAEPVTV

-905 PTNATGQFTNSAQ
+905 PTNATGQFTSSAQ

-931 QPLPDKKTTKP
+931 QPLPDKKPTNTTPTKP
-942 SNLKTTEVKKASDT
+942 SNLKTTEVKKASDS
-956 LPKTGDSAPWKSAL
+956 LPKTGDSTPWKSAL
-970 LGVFLSSTALVIW
+970 LGVLLSSTALVIW